1 MFKRIFKV
9 VLCSILATN
18 MVMSSFFYTKVLK
31 PIGVREVDVVSHAS
45 TMGPPPVPS
54 LRPGRGEG
62 EDKGTEVS
70 ESDKNLPFESDFIE
84 SLEYNNSYGYLIM
97 HLNKDFLSNGFVNE
111 IQYIG
116 INDVKY
122 RYETV
127 NTDRS
132 KWYTIF
138 IPYKYLNKG
147 ENILYFYMKDITY
160 KTFVELGD
168 EFKKQKISPKLIALE
183 NTDGV
188 DVAFKLKLK
197 HNSDE
202 ERAAFYDAVRGDL
215 KEKITVSEIFT
226 MAGST
231 TEIEKDKYDV
241 SIDEDNDELTIQFK
255 NGKRIYQSL
264 YIYDIDI
271 AVEGFLNTKGT
282 VILYEH
288 ADPLKY
294 NWDTKGD
301 NSLKITY
308 GEGVNSIYL
317 SEISDIELSVL
328 DEKGEAKNTKT
339 LEENKDYKKS
349 YSELQ
354 IFSKVFESNKKY
366 RLSLYHPSVKTLNL
380 DIESP
385 DLANVKPARTLW
397 ADDIKSDEDFLMSFD
412 EDDKAWLSELNKIVL
427 KDRNGYSYE
436 MYPIAQKAI
445 DDEEH
450 GYEDEYGDNPNRYY
464 ELDKDNLTLKI
475 NKRYFKN
482 DSGRF
487 ILEFKAKGYDD
498 SSVSFFIK
506 RSGVFGTKDVKVE
519 YRFLT
524 DSDYSLE
531 LKSKTTPSTF
541 VLRTYFDK
549 RNNNA
554 PRSESKI
561 TVKDQTTGDF
571 KVLKPGPNEDFWSEY
586 AGGNVLKI
594 FAKNF
599 IADHTYTVILQNN
612 DYPTVVLKDIV
623 APSELIG
630 ELKEPSVKVKSVVKG
645 NPVVISS
652 NKEYVDAIQSIK
664 ISNDR
669 GYSTTKTDGFVKNN
683 DKVSLDF
690 EDWRKSAGILETVG
704 SFSMTISAKGY
715 KDANIDFAIKDTN
728 ITFEVEKDPDKKNI
742 AVNFSQGKLP
752 EYGYTDSLAYVEL
765 NNKKLSKTQYTR
777 SALGSTLLIN
787 ERLLLDGEN
796 KLILK
801 STLYDN
807 IEVKFDF
814 DNEKL
819 RSEKEALLEKVSTP
833 SNARK
838 LRNSQVKALQ
848 SKIENAKTLRELRS
862 AGIDLDVAIFGS
874 IQAKLNLKEE
884 ILEKINSSEINE
896 VEKERLIDEVNSAS
910 DLQDLIELEDRVD
923 DILAKYIAK
932 EEEQKTPPINKEDE
946 KDLSTNTNEEQ
957 KTDSNTVIAGD
968 SKSDKTD
975 IKHDENTITDSTS
988 EIKSDKNKEIKDVES
1003 KKTPSNI
1010 IKPNASSR
1018 LFVGGSGGKS
1028 SSANQ
1033 NKGTNKVSYK
1043 NWYKLTNGKWTIL
1056 GENIKSS
1063 WVKDGNHWFYMD
1075 DNSELVE
1082 NQWLYIDGKWYYAKA
1097 GGYIAENEWI
1107 SYKDKWYYSKS
1118 GGAIFQS
1125 AWKNIGEKFY
1135 HFGIDGDLSV
1145 NTYVDGYQVDAN
1157 GIRK

>member
-9 VLCSILATN
+9 GLCSILATN

-31 PIGVREVDVVSHAS
+31 PMGVREVDVVSHAS
-45 TMGPPPVPS
+45 TMAPPPVPS

-62 EDKGTEVS
+62 EDKGTEIS

-122 RYETV
+122 KYKTV

-188 DVAFKLKLK
+188 DVAFKLKMK
-197 HNSDE
+197 HNSAE
-202 ERAAFYDAVRGDL
+202 ERAAFYDAIRDDL
-215 KEKITVSEIFT
+215 KGKITVSEIFT
-226 MAGST
+226 MAGSSG

-255 NGKRIYQSL
+255 NGKKIYQSL

-317 SEISDIELSVL
+317 SEISNIELSVL
-328 DEKGEAKNTKT
+328 DEKGDVKNTKT

-349 YSELQ
+349 YNELQ
-354 IFSKVFESNKKY
+354 IFSKAFESNKKY
-366 RLSLYHPSVKTLNL
+366 RLSLYHPSVKTVNL

-385 DLANVKPARTLW
+385 DLANVKSERILW
-397 ADDIKSDEDFLMSFD
+397 ADDIKPDEDFSMSFI
-412 EDDKAWLSELNKIVL
+412 EDDKTWLSELNEIVL
-427 KDRNGYSYE
+427 KDRNGYSYT

-445 DDEEH
+445 DDDK
-450 GYEDEYGDNPNRYY
+450 YRNNQNRYY

-475 NKRYFKN
+475 DKKYFKN

-498 SSVSFFIK
+498 SSVSFFRK
-506 RSGVFGTKDVKVE
+506 KGGVFGTKDVKVE

-549 RNNNA
+549 RNNNVPKA
-554 PRSESKI
+554 ESKI
-561 TVKDQTTGDF
+561 TVKDQTTGVV

-664 ISNDR
+664 ISNAK
-669 GYSTTKTDGFVKNN
+669 GYSTTKTDGFVKDN

-690 EDWRKSAGILETVG
+690 EDWRKPAGILETVG
-704 SFSMTISAKGY
+704 SFSMTIAAKGY
-715 KDANIDFAIKDTN
+715 KDANIDFTIKDTN
-728 ITFEVEKDPDKKNI
+728 ISADVEKDPDKKSV
-742 AVNFSQGKLP
+742 AVNFSHGKSP

-838 LRNSQVKALQ
+838 LRTSQVEALQ

-862 AGIDLDVAIFGS
+862 AGIELDVALFGFAK
-874 IQAKLNLKEE
+874 AKLALKEE
-884 ILEKINSSEINE
+884 ILEKINSSKLDEDTKRN
-896 VEKERLIDEVNSAS
+896 LIETVNSS
-910 DLQDLIELEDRVD
+910 NDLQDLLEAEDKVD
-923 DILAKYIAK
+923 NTIAKFMAK
-932 EEEQKTPPINKEDE
+932 EEEQNSSENNKIEEADE
-946 KDLSTNTNEEQ
+946 SK
-957 KTDSNTVIAGD
+957 D
-968 SKSDKTD
+968 SKSEKTVEKPESKSDNIKKKTD
-975 IKHDENTITDSTS
+975 PNNSLVIKPEIEKTEKTEKTEKALSSSKKSSKSSGGSKSKGRAKSTGTS
-988 EIKSDKNKEIKDVES
+988 VKDV
-1003 KKTPSNI
+1003 KKVFT
-1010 IKPNASSR
+1010 
-1018 LFVGGSGGKS
+1018 
-1028 SSANQ
+1028 
-1033 NKGTNKVSYK
+1033 K
-1043 NWYKLTNGKWTIL
+1043 NWFKLPNGKWTIL

-1063 WVKDGNHWFYMD
+1063 WVKDGNYWFYMD
-1075 DNSELVE
+1075 DNSELAE
-1082 NQWLYIDGKWYYAKA
+1082 NQWIYIDGKWYFAKA

-1107 SYKDKWYYSKS
+1107 SYKGKWYYAVS
-1118 GGAIFQS
+1118 GGAIAQS
-1125 AWKNIGEKFY
+1125 AWENIGGKFY
-1135 HFGIDGDLSV
+1135 HFGADGDLSV
-1145 NTYVDGYQVDAN
+1145 NTSVDGYQVDAN
-1157 GIRK
+1157 GVRN

>member
-9 VLCSILATN
+9 GLCSILATN

-31 PIGVREVDVVSHAS
+31 PMGVREVDVVSHAS
-45 TMGPPPVPS
+45 TMAPPPVPS

-62 EDKGTEVS
+62 EDKGTEIS

-122 RYETV
+122 KYETV

-188 DVAFKLKLK
+188 DVAFKLKMK
-197 HNSDE
+197 HNSAE
-202 ERAAFYDAVRGDL
+202 ERAAFYDAIRDDL

-226 MAGST
+226 MAGSSG

-241 SIDEDNDELTIQFK
+241 SIDEDNDELIIQFK

-317 SEISDIELSVL
+317 SEISNIELSVL
-328 DEKGEAKNTKT
+328 DEKGDVKNTKT

-349 YSELQ
+349 YNELQ
-354 IFSKVFESNKKY
+354 IFSKAFESNKKY
-366 RLSLYHPSVKTLNL
+366 RLSLYHPSVKTVNL

-385 DLANVKPARTLW
+385 DLANVKSERTLW
-397 ADDIKSDEDFLMSFD
+397 ADDIKSDEDFSMSFN
-412 EDDKAWLSELNKIVL
+412 EDDKTWLSELNEIVL
-427 KDRNGYSYE
+427 KNRYGYSYK
-436 MYPIAQKAI
+436 MYPIAQKTI
-445 DDEEH
+445 DD
-450 GYEDEYGDNPNRYY
+450 GEYRNNPNRYY

-475 NKRYFKN
+475 DKKYFKN

-498 SSVSFFIK
+498 SSVSFFRKKI
-506 RSGVFGTKDVKVE
+506 GVFGTKDVKVE

-549 RNNNA
+549 RNNNVPKA
-554 PRSESKI
+554 ESKI
-561 TVKDQTTGDF
+561 TVKDQTTGVV

-664 ISNDR
+664 ISNAK
-669 GYSTTKTDGFVKNN
+669 GYSTTKTDGFVKDN

-690 EDWRKSAGILETVG
+690 EDWRKPAGILETVG
-704 SFSMTISAKGY
+704 SFSMTIAAKGY
-715 KDANIDFAIKDTN
+715 KDANIDFTIKDTN
-728 ITFEVEKDPDKKNI
+728 ISADVEKDPDKKSV
-742 AVNFSQGKLP
+742 AVNFSHGKSP

-838 LRNSQVKALQ
+838 LRTSQVEALQ

-862 AGIDLDVAIFGS
+862 AGIELDVALFGFAK
-874 IQAKLNLKEE
+874 AKLALKEE
-884 ILEKINSSEINE
+884 ILEKINSSKLDEDTKRN
-896 VEKERLIDEVNSAS
+896 LIETVNSS
-910 DLQDLIELEDRVD
+910 NDLQDLLEAEDKVD
-923 DILAKYIAK
+923 NTIAKFMAK
-932 EEEQKTPPINKEDE
+932 EEEQNSSENNKIEEADE
-946 KDLSTNTNEEQ
+946 SK
-957 KTDSNTVIAGD
+957 D
-968 SKSDKTD
+968 SKSEKTVEKPESKSDDIKKKTD
-975 IKHDENTITDSTS
+975 PNNSLVIKPEIEKTEKTEKTLSSSKKSSKSSGGSKSKGRAKSTGTS
-988 EIKSDKNKEIKDVES
+988 VKDV
-1003 KKTPSNI
+1003 KKVFT
-1010 IKPNASSR
+1010 
-1018 LFVGGSGGKS
+1018 
-1028 SSANQ
+1028 
-1033 NKGTNKVSYK
+1033 K
-1043 NWYKLTNGKWTIL
+1043 NWFKLPNGKWTIL

-1063 WVKDGNHWFYMD
+1063 WVKDGNYWFYMD
-1075 DNSELVE
+1075 NNSELAE
-1082 NQWLYIDGKWYYAKA
+1082 NQWIYIGGKWYFAKA

-1107 SYKDKWYYSKS
+1107 SYKEKWYYAVS
-1118 GGAIFQS
+1118 GGAIVQS
-1125 AWKNIGEKFY
+1125 AWENIGGKFY
-1135 HFGIDGDLSV
+1135 HFGADGDLSV
-1145 NTYVDGYQVDAN
+1145 NTSVDGYQVDAN
-1157 GIRK
+1157 GVRN

>member
-1 MFKRIFKV
+1 M
-9 VLCSILATN
+9 
-18 MVMSSFFYTKVLK
+18 
-31 PIGVREVDVVSHAS
+31 GVREVDVVSHAS
-45 TMGPPPVPS
+45 TMAPPPVPS
-54 LRPGRGEG
+54 LRPRRGEG

-70 ESDKNLPFESDFIE
+70 ESDKNLPYESDFIE

-188 DVAFKLKLK
+188 DVAFKLKMK
-197 HNSDE
+197 HNSAE
-202 ERAAFYDAVRGDL
+202 ERAAFYDAIRDDL
-215 KEKITVSEIFT
+215 KGKITVSEIFT
-226 MAGST
+226 MAGSSG

-241 SIDEDNDELTIQFK
+241 SIDEDNDELIIQFK
-255 NGKRIYQSL
+255 NGKKIYQSL

-317 SEISDIELSVL
+317 SEISNIELSVL
-328 DEKGEAKNTKT
+328 DEKGDVKTTKT

-349 YSELQ
+349 YNELQ
-354 IFSKVFESNKKY
+354 IFSKAFESNKKY
-366 RLSLYHPSVKTLNL
+366 RLSLYHPSVKTVNL

-385 DLANVKPARTLW
+385 DLANVKSERILW
-397 ADDIKSDEDFLMSFD
+397 ADDIKPDEDFSMSFI
-412 EDDKAWLSELNKIVL
+412 EDDKTWLSELNEIVL
-427 KDRNGYSYE
+427 KDRNGYSYT

-445 DDEEH
+445 DDDK
-450 GYEDEYGDNPNRYY
+450 YRNNQNRYY

-475 NKRYFKN
+475 DKKYFKN

-498 SSVSFFIK
+498 SSVSFFRK
-506 RSGVFGTKDVKVE
+506 KGGVFGTKDVKVE

-549 RNNNA
+549 RNNNVPKA
-554 PRSESKI
+554 ESKI
-561 TVKDQTTGDF
+561 TVKDQTTGVV

-664 ISNDR
+664 ISNAK
-669 GYSTTKTDGFVKNN
+669 GYSTTKTDGFVKDN

-690 EDWRKSAGILETVG
+690 EDWRKPAGILETVG
-704 SFSMTISAKGY
+704 SFSMTIAAKGY
-715 KDANIDFAIKDTN
+715 KDANIDFTIKDTN
-728 ITFEVEKDPDKKNI
+728 ISADVEKDPDKKSV
-742 AVNFSQGKLP
+742 AVNFSHGKSP

-838 LRNSQVKALQ
+838 LRTSQVEALQ

-862 AGIDLDVAIFGS
+862 AGIELDVALFGFAK
-874 IQAKLNLKEE
+874 AKLALKEE
-884 ILEKINSSEINE
+884 ILEKINSSKLDEDTKRN
-896 VEKERLIDEVNSAS
+896 LIETVNSS
-910 DLQDLIELEDRVD
+910 NDLQDLLEAEDKVD
-923 DILAKYIAK
+923 NTIAKFMAK
-932 EEEQKTPPINKEDE
+932 EEEQNSSENNKIEEADE
-946 KDLSTNTNEEQ
+946 SK
-957 KTDSNTVIAGD
+957 D
-968 SKSDKTD
+968 SKSEKTVEKPESKSDDIKKKTD
-975 IKHDENTITDSTS
+975 PNNSLVIKPEIEKTEKTEKTLSSSKKSSKSSGGSKSKGRAKSTGTS
-988 EIKSDKNKEIKDVES
+988 VKDV
-1003 KKTPSNI
+1003 KKVFT
-1010 IKPNASSR
+1010 
-1018 LFVGGSGGKS
+1018 
-1028 SSANQ
+1028 
-1033 NKGTNKVSYK
+1033 K
-1043 NWYKLTNGKWTIL
+1043 NWFKLPNGKWTIL

-1063 WVKDGNHWFYMD
+1063 WVKDGNYWFYMD
-1075 DNSELVE
+1075 DNSELAE
-1082 NQWLYIDGKWYYAKA
+1082 NQWIYIGGKWYFAKA

-1107 SYKDKWYYSKS
+1107 SYKEKWYFAVS
-1118 GGAIFQS
+1118 GGAIAQS
-1125 AWKNIGEKFY
+1125 AWENIGGKFY
-1135 HFGIDGDLSV
+1135 HFGTDGDLSV
-1145 NTYVDGYQVDAN
+1145 NTSVDGYQVDTN
-1157 GIRK
+1157 GVRN

>member
-9 VLCSILATN
+9 GLCSILATN

-31 PIGVREVDVVSHAS
+31 PMGVREVDVVSHAS
-45 TMGPPPVPS
+45 TMAPPPVPS

-70 ESDKNLPFESDFIE
+70 ESDRNLPFESDFIE

-188 DVAFKLKLK
+188 DVAFKLKMK
-197 HNSDE
+197 HNSAE
-202 ERAAFYDAVRGDL
+202 ERAAFYDAIRDDL

-226 MAGST
+226 MAGSSG

-255 NGKRIYQSL
+255 NGKKIYQSL

-317 SEISDIELSVL
+317 SEISNIELSVL
-328 DEKGEAKNTKT
+328 DEKGDVKNTKT

-349 YSELQ
+349 YNELQ
-354 IFSKVFESNKKY
+354 IFSKAFESNKKY
-366 RLSLYHPSVKTLNL
+366 RLSLYHPSVKTVNL

-385 DLANVKPARTLW
+385 DLANVKSERTLW
-397 ADDIKSDEDFLMSFD
+397 ADDIKSDEDFSMSFT
-412 EDDKAWLSELNKIVL
+412 EDDKTWLSELNEIVL
-427 KDRNGYSYE
+427 KDRYGYSYK

-445 DDEEH
+445 DDEE
-450 GYEDEYGDNPNRYY
+450 YRNNPNRYY

-475 NKRYFKN
+475 DKKYFKN

-498 SSVSFFIK
+498 SSVSFFRKKI
-506 RSGVFGTKDVKVE
+506 GVFGTKDVKVE

-549 RNNNA
+549 RNNNVPKA
-554 PRSESKI
+554 ESKI
-561 TVKDQTTGDF
+561 TVKDQTTGVV

-664 ISNDR
+664 ISNAK
-669 GYSTTKTDGFVKNN
+669 GYSTTKTDGFVKDN

-690 EDWRKSAGILETVG
+690 EDWRKPAGILETVG
-704 SFSMTISAKGY
+704 SFSMTIAAKGY
-715 KDANIDFAIKDTN
+715 KDANIDFTIKDTN
-728 ITFEVEKDPDKKNI
+728 ISADVEKDPDKKSV
-742 AVNFSQGKLP
+742 AVNFSHGKSP

-838 LRNSQVKALQ
+838 LRTSQVEALQ

-862 AGIDLDVAIFGS
+862 AGIELDVALFGFAK
-874 IQAKLNLKEE
+874 AKLALKEE
-884 ILEKINSSEINE
+884 ILEKINSSKLDEDTKRN
-896 VEKERLIDEVNSAS
+896 LIETVNSS
-910 DLQDLIELEDRVD
+910 NDLQDLLEAEDKVD
-923 DILAKYIAK
+923 NTIAKFVVK
-932 EEEQKTPPINKEDE
+932 EEEQNSSENNKIEEADE
-946 KDLSTNTNEEQ
+946 SK
-957 KTDSNTVIAGD
+957 D
-968 SKSDKTD
+968 SKSEKTEEKSESKSDDIKKKTD
-975 IKHDENTITDSTS
+975 PNNSLVIKPEIEKTEKTEKTLPSSKKSSKSSGGSKSKGRAKSTKTS
-988 EIKSDKNKEIKDVES
+988 VKDV
-1003 KKTPSNI
+1003 KKVFT
-1010 IKPNASSR
+1010 
-1018 LFVGGSGGKS
+1018 
-1028 SSANQ
+1028 
-1033 NKGTNKVSYK
+1033 K
-1043 NWYKLTNGKWTIL
+1043 NWFKLPNGKWTIL
-1056 GENIKSS
+1056 RENIKSS
-1063 WVKDGNHWFYMD
+1063 WVKDGNYWFYMD
-1075 DNSELVE
+1075 NNSELAE
-1082 NQWLYIDGKWYYAKA
+1082 NQWIYIGGKWYFAKA

-1107 SYKDKWYYSKS
+1107 SYKEKWYYAVS
-1118 GGAIFQS
+1118 GGAIAQS
-1125 AWKNIGEKFY
+1125 AWENIGGKFY
-1135 HFGIDGDLSV
+1135 HFGTDGDLSV
-1145 NTYVDGYQVDAN
+1145 NTSVDGYQVDADGVRN
-1157 GIRK
+1157 

>member
-9 VLCSILATN
+9 GLCSILATN

-31 PIGVREVDVVSHAS
+31 PMGVREVDVVSHAS
-45 TMGPPPVPS
+45 TMAPPPVPS

-70 ESDKNLPFESDFIE
+70 ESDRNLPFESDFIE

-122 RYETV
+122 KYETV

-188 DVAFKLKLK
+188 DVAFKLKMK
-197 HNSDE
+197 HNSAE
-202 ERAAFYDAVRGDL
+202 ERAAFYDAIRDDL
-215 KEKITVSEIFT
+215 KGKITVSEIFT
-226 MAGST
+226 MAGSSG

-241 SIDEDNDELTIQFK
+241 SIDEDNDELIIQFK
-255 NGKRIYQSL
+255 NGKKIYQSL

-317 SEISDIELSVL
+317 SEISNIELSVL
-328 DEKGEAKNTKT
+328 DEKGDVKTTKT

-349 YSELQ
+349 YNELQ

-366 RLSLYHPSVKTLNL
+366 RLSLYHPSVKTVNL

-385 DLANVKPARTLW
+385 DLANVKSERILW
-397 ADDIKSDEDFLMSFD
+397 ADDIKPDEDFSMSFI
-412 EDDKAWLSELNKIVL
+412 EDDKTWLSELNEIVL
-427 KDRNGYSYE
+427 KDRNGYSYT

-445 DDEEH
+445 DDDK
-450 GYEDEYGDNPNRYY
+450 YRNNQNRYY

-475 NKRYFKN
+475 DKKYFKN

-498 SSVSFFIK
+498 SSVSFFRK
-506 RSGVFGTKDVKVE
+506 KGGVFGTKDVKVE

-549 RNNNA
+549 RNNNVPKA
-554 PRSESKI
+554 ESKI
-561 TVKDQTTGDF
+561 TVKDQTTGVV

-664 ISNDR
+664 ISNAK
-669 GYSTTKTDGFVKNN
+669 GYSTTKTDGFVKDN

-690 EDWRKSAGILETVG
+690 EDWRKPAGILETVG
-704 SFSMTISAKGY
+704 SFSMTIAAKGY
-715 KDANIDFAIKDTN
+715 KDANIDFTIKDTN
-728 ITFEVEKDPDKKNI
+728 ISADVEKDPDKKSV
-742 AVNFSQGKLP
+742 AVNFSHGKSP

-838 LRNSQVKALQ
+838 LRTSQVEALQ

-862 AGIDLDVAIFGS
+862 AGIELDVALFGFAK
-874 IQAKLNLKEE
+874 AKLALKEE
-884 ILEKINSSEINE
+884 ILEKINSSKLDEDTKRN
-896 VEKERLIDEVNSAS
+896 LIETVNSS
-910 DLQDLIELEDRVD
+910 NDLQDLLEAEDKVD
-923 DILAKYIAK
+923 NTIAKFMAK
-932 EEEQKTPPINKEDE
+932 EEEQNSSENNKIEEADE
-946 KDLSTNTNEEQ
+946 SK
-957 KTDSNTVIAGD
+957 D
-968 SKSDKTD
+968 SKSEKTVEKPESKSDDIKKKTD
-975 IKHDENTITDSTS
+975 PNNSLVIKPEIEKTEKTEKTLSSSKKSSKSSGGSKSKGRAKSTGTS
-988 EIKSDKNKEIKDVES
+988 VKDV
-1003 KKTPSNI
+1003 KKVFT
-1010 IKPNASSR
+1010 
-1018 LFVGGSGGKS
+1018 
-1028 SSANQ
+1028 
-1033 NKGTNKVSYK
+1033 K
-1043 NWYKLTNGKWTIL
+1043 NWFKLPNGKWTIL

-1063 WVKDGNHWFYMD
+1063 WVKDGNYWFYMD
-1075 DNSELVE
+1075 DNSELAE
-1082 NQWLYIDGKWYYAKA
+1082 NQWIYIGGKWYFAKA

-1107 SYKDKWYYSKS
+1107 PYKEKWYYAVS
-1118 GGAIFQS
+1118 GGAIVQS
-1125 AWKNIGEKFY
+1125 AWKNIGGKFY
-1135 HFGIDGDLSV
+1135 HFGTDGDLSV
-1145 NTYVDGYQVDAN
+1145 NTSVDGYQVDAN
-1157 GIRK
+1157 GVRN

>member
-9 VLCSILATN
+9 GLCSILATN

-31 PIGVREVDVVSHAS
+31 PMGVREVDVVSHAS
-45 TMGPPPVPS
+45 TMAPPPVPS

-70 ESDKNLPFESDFIE
+70 ESDRNLPFESDFIE

-122 RYETV
+122 KYETV

-188 DVAFKLKLK
+188 DVAFKLKMK
-197 HNSDE
+197 HNSAE
-202 ERAAFYDAVRGDL
+202 ERAAFYDAIRDDL

-226 MAGST
+226 MAGSSG

-241 SIDEDNDELTIQFK
+241 SIDEDNDELIIQFK
-255 NGKRIYQSL
+255 NGKKIYQSL

-317 SEISDIELSVL
+317 SEISNIELSVL
-328 DEKGEAKNTKT
+328 DEKGDVKNTKT

-349 YSELQ
+349 YNELQ
-354 IFSKVFESNKKY
+354 IFSKAFESNKKY
-366 RLSLYHPSVKTLNL
+366 RLSLYHPSVKTVNL

-385 DLANVKPARTLW
+385 DLANVKSERTLW
-397 ADDIKSDEDFLMSFD
+397 ADDIKSDEDFSMSFT
-412 EDDKAWLSELNKIVL
+412 EDDKTWLSELNEIVL
-427 KDRNGYSYE
+427 KDRYGYSYK

-445 DDEEH
+445 DDEE
-450 GYEDEYGDNPNRYY
+450 YRNNPNRYY

-475 NKRYFKN
+475 DKKYFKN

-498 SSVSFFIK
+498 SSVSFFRK
-506 RSGVFGTKDVKVE
+506 KGGVFGTKDVKVE

-549 RNNNA
+549 RNNNVPKA
-554 PRSESKI
+554 ESKI
-561 TVKDQTTGDF
+561 TVKDQTTGVV

-664 ISNDR
+664 ISNAK
-669 GYSTTKTDGFVKNN
+669 GYSTTKTDGFVKDN

-690 EDWRKSAGILETVG
+690 EDWRKPAGILETVG
-704 SFSMTISAKGY
+704 SFSMTIAAKGY
-715 KDANIDFAIKDTN
+715 KDANIDFTIKDTN
-728 ITFEVEKDPDKKNI
+728 ISADVEKDPDKKSV
-742 AVNFSQGKLP
+742 AVNFSHGKSP

-838 LRNSQVKALQ
+838 LRTSQVEALQ

-862 AGIDLDVAIFGS
+862 AGIELDVALFGFAK
-874 IQAKLNLKEE
+874 AKLALKEE
-884 ILEKINSSEINE
+884 ILEKINSSKLDEDTKRN
-896 VEKERLIDEVNSAS
+896 LIETVDSSN
-910 DLQDLIELEDRVD
+910 DLQDLLEAEDKVD
-923 DILAKYIAK
+923 NTIAKFMAK
-932 EEEQKTPPINKEDE
+932 EEEQNSSENNKIEEADE
-946 KDLSTNTNEEQ
+946 SK
-957 KTDSNTVIAGD
+957 D
-968 SKSDKTD
+968 SKSEKTVEKPESKSDDIKKKTD
-975 IKHDENTITDSTS
+975 PNNSLVIKPEIEKTEKTEKTEKALSSSKKSSKSSGGSKSKGRAKSTGTS
-988 EIKSDKNKEIKDVES
+988 VKDV
-1003 KKTPSNI
+1003 KKVFT
-1010 IKPNASSR
+1010 
-1018 LFVGGSGGKS
+1018 
-1028 SSANQ
+1028 
-1033 NKGTNKVSYK
+1033 K
-1043 NWYKLTNGKWTIL
+1043 NWFKLPNGKWTIL

-1063 WVKDGNHWFYMD
+1063 WVKDGNYWFYMD
-1075 DNSELVE
+1075 DNSELAE
-1082 NQWLYIDGKWYYAKA
+1082 NQWIYIGGKWYFAKA
-1097 GGYIAENEWI
+1097 GGYIAENEWL
-1107 SYKDKWYYSKS
+1107 SYKGKWYYAVS
-1118 GGAIFQS
+1118 GGAIAQS
-1125 AWKNIGEKFY
+1125 AWENIGGKFY
-1135 HFGIDGDLSV
+1135 HFGTDGDLSV
-1145 NTYVDGYQVDAN
+1145 NTSVDGYQVDAN
-1157 GIRK
+1157 GVRN

>member
-1 MFKRIFKV
+1 
-9 VLCSILATN
+9 
-18 MVMSSFFYTKVLK
+18 MSSFFYTKVLK
-31 PIGVREVDVVSHAS
+31 PMGVREVDVVSHAS
-45 TMGPPPVPS
+45 TMAPPPVPS

-70 ESDKNLPFESDFIE
+70 ESDRNLPFESDFIE
-84 SLEYNNSYGYLIM
+84 SLEYNNPYGYLIM

-122 RYETV
+122 KYETV

-188 DVAFKLKLK
+188 DVAFKLKMK
-197 HNSDE
+197 HNSAE
-202 ERAAFYDAVRGDL
+202 ERAAFYDAIRDDL

-226 MAGST
+226 MAGSSG

-241 SIDEDNDELTIQFK
+241 SIDEDNDELIIQFK
-255 NGKRIYQSL
+255 NGKKIYQSL

-308 GEGVNSIYL
+308 GEDVNSIYL
-317 SEISDIELSVL
+317 SEISNIELSVL
-328 DEKGEAKNTKT
+328 DEKGDVKNTKT

-349 YSELQ
+349 YNELQ
-354 IFSKVFESNKKY
+354 IFSKAFESNKKY
-366 RLSLYHPSVKTLNL
+366 RLSLYHPSVKTVNL

-385 DLANVKPARTLW
+385 DLANVKSERTLW
-397 ADDIKSDEDFLMSFD
+397 ADDIKSDEDFSMSFI
-412 EDDKAWLSELNKIVL
+412 EDDKTWLSELNEIVL
-427 KDRNGYSYE
+427 KDRNGYSYT

-445 DDEEH
+445 DDDK
-450 GYEDEYGDNPNRYY
+450 YRNNQNRYY

-475 NKRYFKN
+475 DKKYFKN

-498 SSVSFFIK
+498 SSVSFFRK
-506 RSGVFGTKDVKVE
+506 KGGVFGTKDVKVE

-524 DSDYSLE
+524 DTDYSLE

-549 RNNNA
+549 RNNNVPKA
-554 PRSESKI
+554 ESII
-561 TVKDQTTGDF
+561 TVKDQTTGVA

-664 ISNDR
+664 ISNAK
-669 GYSTTKTDGFVKNN
+669 GYSATKTDGFVKDN

-690 EDWRKSAGILETVG
+690 EDWKKSAGILETVG
-704 SFSMTISAKGY
+704 SFSMTIAAKGY
-715 KDANIDFAIKDTN
+715 KDANIDFTIKDTN
-728 ITFEVEKDPDKKNI
+728 ISADVEKDPDKKSV
-742 AVNFSQGKLP
+742 AVNFSHGKSP

-838 LRNSQVKALQ
+838 LRTSQVEALQ

-862 AGIDLDVAIFGS
+862 AGIELDVALFGFAK
-874 IQAKLNLKEE
+874 AKLALKEE
-884 ILEKINSSEINE
+884 ILEKINSSKLDGDTKRN
-896 VEKERLIDEVNSAS
+896 LIETVNSS
-910 DLQDLIELEDRVD
+910 NDLQDLLEAEDKVD
-923 DILAKYIAK
+923 NTIAKFMAK
-932 EEEQKTPPINKEDE
+932 EEEQNSSENNKIEEADE
-946 KDLSTNTNEEQ
+946 SK
-957 KTDSNTVIAGD
+957 D
-968 SKSDKTD
+968 SKSKKTVEKPESKSDDIKKKTD
-975 IKHDENTITDSTS
+975 PNNSLVIKPEIEKTEKTEKTLSSSKKSSKSSGGSKSKGRAKSTKTS
-988 EIKSDKNKEIKDVES
+988 VKDV
-1003 KKTPSNI
+1003 KKVFT
-1010 IKPNASSR
+1010 
-1018 LFVGGSGGKS
+1018 
-1028 SSANQ
+1028 
-1033 NKGTNKVSYK
+1033 K
-1043 NWYKLTNGKWTIL
+1043 NWFKLPNGKWTIL

-1063 WVKDGNHWFYMD
+1063 WVKDGNYWFYMD
-1075 DNSELVE
+1075 NNSELAD
-1082 NQWLYIDGKWYYAKA
+1082 NQWIYIGGKWYFAKA

-1107 SYKDKWYYSKS
+1107 SYKEKWYYAVS
-1118 GGAIFQS
+1118 GGAIAQS
-1125 AWKNIGEKFY
+1125 AWENIGGKFY
-1135 HFGIDGDLSV
+1135 HFGTDGDLSV
-1145 NTYVDGYQVDAN
+1145 NTSVDGYQVDADGVRN
-1157 GIRK
+1157 

>member
-9 VLCSILATN
+9 GLCSILATN

-31 PIGVREVDVVSHAS
+31 PMGVREVDVVSHAS
-45 TMGPPPVPS
+45 TMAPPPVPS

-70 ESDKNLPFESDFIE
+70 ESDRNLPFESDFIE

-188 DVAFKLKLK
+188 DVAFKLKMK
-197 HNSDE
+197 HNSAE
-202 ERAAFYDAVRGDL
+202 ERAAFYDAIRDDL

-226 MAGST
+226 MAGSSG

-241 SIDEDNDELTIQFK
+241 SIDEDNDELIIQFK
-255 NGKRIYQSL
+255 NGKKIYQSL

-317 SEISDIELSVL
+317 SEISNIELSVL
-328 DEKGEAKNTKT
+328 DENGDVKNTKT

-349 YSELQ
+349 YNELQ
-354 IFSKVFESNKKY
+354 IFSKAFESNKKY
-366 RLSLYHPSVKTLNL
+366 RLSLYHPSVKTVNL

-385 DLANVKPARTLW
+385 DLANVKSERILW
-397 ADDIKSDEDFLMSFD
+397 ADDIKPDEDFSMSFI
-412 EDDKAWLSELNKIVL
+412 EDDKTWLSELNEIVL
-427 KDRNGYSYE
+427 KDRNGYSYT

-445 DDEEH
+445 DDDK
-450 GYEDEYGDNPNRYY
+450 YRNNQNRYY

-475 NKRYFKN
+475 DKKYFKN

-498 SSVSFFIK
+498 SSVSFFRK
-506 RSGVFGTKDVKVE
+506 KGGVFGTKDVKVE

-549 RNNNA
+549 RNNNVPKA
-554 PRSESKI
+554 ESKI
-561 TVKDQTTGDF
+561 TVKDQTTGVV

-664 ISNDR
+664 ISNAK
-669 GYSTTKTDGFVKNN
+669 GYSTTKTDGFVKDN

-690 EDWRKSAGILETVG
+690 EDWRKPAGILETVG
-704 SFSMTISAKGY
+704 SFSMTIAAKGY
-715 KDANIDFAIKDTN
+715 KDANIDFTIKDTN
-728 ITFEVEKDPDKKNI
+728 ISADVEKDPDKKSV
-742 AVNFSQGKLP
+742 AVNFSHGKSP

-838 LRNSQVKALQ
+838 LRTSQVEALQ

-862 AGIDLDVAIFGS
+862 AGIELDVALFGFAK
-874 IQAKLNLKEE
+874 AKLALKEE
-884 ILEKINSSEINE
+884 ILEKINSSKLDEDTKRN
-896 VEKERLIDEVNSAS
+896 LIETVNSS
-910 DLQDLIELEDRVD
+910 NDLQDLLEAEDKVD
-923 DILAKYIAK
+923 NTIAKFMAK
-932 EEEQKTPPINKEDE
+932 EEEQNSSENNKIEEADE
-946 KDLSTNTNEEQ
+946 SK
-957 KTDSNTVIAGD
+957 D
-968 SKSDKTD
+968 SKSEKTVEKPESKSDDIKKKTD
-975 IKHDENTITDSTS
+975 PNNSLVIKPEIEKTEKTEKTLSSSKKSSKSSGGSKSKGRAKSTGTS
-988 EIKSDKNKEIKDVES
+988 VKDV
-1003 KKTPSNI
+1003 KKVFT
-1010 IKPNASSR
+1010 
-1018 LFVGGSGGKS
+1018 
-1028 SSANQ
+1028 
-1033 NKGTNKVSYK
+1033 K
-1043 NWYKLTNGKWTIL
+1043 NWFKLPNGKWTIL

-1063 WVKDGNHWFYMD
+1063 WVKDGNYWFYMD
-1075 DNSELVE
+1075 NNSELAE
-1082 NQWLYIDGKWYYAKA
+1082 NQWIYIGGKWYFAKA

-1107 SYKDKWYYSKS
+1107 PYKEKWYYAVS
-1118 GGAIFQS
+1118 GGAIVQS
-1125 AWKNIGEKFY
+1125 AWKNIGGKFY
-1135 HFGIDGDLSV
+1135 HFGTDGDLSV
-1145 NTYVDGYQVDAN
+1145 NTSVDGYQVDAN
-1157 GIRK
+1157 GVRN

>member
-9 VLCSILATN
+9 GLCSILATN

-31 PIGVREVDVVSHAS
+31 PMGVREVDVVSHAS
-45 TMGPPPVPS
+45 TMAPPPVPS

-62 EDKGTEVS
+62 EDKGTEIS

-122 RYETV
+122 KYETV

-138 IPYKYLNKG
+138 MPYKYLNKG

-188 DVAFKLKLK
+188 DVAFKLKMK
-197 HNSDE
+197 HNSAE
-202 ERAAFYDAVRGDL
+202 ERAAFYDAIRDDL
-215 KEKITVSEIFT
+215 KGKITVSEIFT
-226 MAGST
+226 MAGSSG

-255 NGKRIYQSL
+255 NGKKIYQSL

-317 SEISDIELSVL
+317 SEISNIELSVL
-328 DEKGEAKNTKT
+328 DEKGDVKNTKT

-349 YSELQ
+349 YNELQ
-354 IFSKVFESNKKY
+354 IFSKAFESNKKY
-366 RLSLYHPSVKTLNL
+366 RLSLYHPSVKTVNL

-385 DLANVKPARTLW
+385 DLANVKSERTLW
-397 ADDIKSDEDFLMSFD
+397 ADDIKSDEDFSMSFT
-412 EDDKAWLSELNKIVL
+412 EDDKTWLSELNEIVL
-427 KDRNGYSYE
+427 KDRYGYSYK

-445 DDEEH
+445 DDEE
-450 GYEDEYGDNPNRYY
+450 YRNNPNRYY

-475 NKRYFKN
+475 DKKYFKN

-498 SSVSFFIK
+498 SSVSFFRKKI
-506 RSGVFGTKDVKVE
+506 GVFGTKDVKVE

-549 RNNNA
+549 RNNNVPKA
-554 PRSESKI
+554 ESKI
-561 TVKDQTTGDF
+561 TVKDQTTGVI

-630 ELKEPSVKVKSVVKG
+630 ELKEPSVKVKAVVKG
-645 NPVVISS
+645 NPVVIYS

-664 ISNDR
+664 ISNAK
-669 GYSTTKTDGFVKNN
+669 GYSTTKTDGFVKDN

-690 EDWRKSAGILETVG
+690 EDWRKLAGILETVG
-704 SFSMTISAKGY
+704 SFSMTIAAKGY
-715 KDANIDFAIKDTN
+715 KDANIDFTIKDTN
-728 ITFEVEKDPDKKNI
+728 ISADVEKDPDKKSV
-742 AVNFSQGKLP
+742 AVNFSHGKSP

-838 LRNSQVKALQ
+838 LRTSQVEALQ

-862 AGIDLDVAIFGS
+862 AGIELDVALFGFAK
-874 IQAKLNLKEE
+874 AKLVLKEE
-884 ILEKINSSEINE
+884 ILEKINSSKLDEDTKRN
-896 VEKERLIDEVNSAS
+896 LIETVNSS
-910 DLQDLIELEDRVD
+910 NDLQDLLEAEDKVD
-923 DILAKYIAK
+923 NTIAKFMAK
-932 EEEQKTPPINKEDE
+932 EEEQNSSENNKIEEADE
-946 KDLSTNTNEEQ
+946 SK
-957 KTDSNTVIAGD
+957 D
-968 SKSDKTD
+968 SKSEKTVEKPESKSDDIKKKTD
-975 IKHDENTITDSTS
+975 PNNSLVIKPEIEKTEKTEKTLSSSKKSSKSSGGSKSKGRAKSTKTS
-988 EIKSDKNKEIKDVES
+988 VKDV
-1003 KKTPSNI
+1003 KKVFT
-1010 IKPNASSR
+1010 
-1018 LFVGGSGGKS
+1018 
-1028 SSANQ
+1028 
-1033 NKGTNKVSYK
+1033 K
-1043 NWYKLTNGKWTIL
+1043 NWFKLPNGKWTIL
-1056 GENIKSS
+1056 DENIKSS
-1063 WVKDGNHWFYMD
+1063 WVKDGNYWFYMD
-1075 DNSELVE
+1075 DNSELAE
-1082 NQWLYIDGKWYYAKA
+1082 NQWIYIGGKWYFAKA
-1097 GGYIAENEWI
+1097 GGYIAENEWL
-1107 SYKDKWYYSKS
+1107 SYKGKWYYAVS
-1118 GGAIFQS
+1118 GGAIAQS
-1125 AWKNIGEKFY
+1125 AWENIGGKFY
-1135 HFGIDGDLSV
+1135 HFGADGDLSV
-1145 NTYVDGYQVDAN
+1145 NTSVDGYQVDAN
-1157 GIRK
+1157 GVRN

>member
-1 MFKRIFKV
+1 M
-9 VLCSILATN
+9 
-18 MVMSSFFYTKVLK
+18 
-31 PIGVREVDVVSHAS
+31 GVREVDVVSHAS
-45 TMGPPPVPS
+45 TMAPPPVPS

-70 ESDKNLPFESDFIE
+70 ESDRNLPFESDFIE
-84 SLEYNNSYGYLIM
+84 SLEYNNPYGYLIM

-122 RYETV
+122 KYETV

-188 DVAFKLKLK
+188 DVAFKLKMK
-197 HNSDE
+197 HNSAE
-202 ERAAFYDAVRGDL
+202 ERAAFYDAIRDDL

-226 MAGST
+226 MAGSSG

-241 SIDEDNDELTIQFK
+241 SIDEDNDELIIQFK
-255 NGKRIYQSL
+255 NGKKIYQSL

-317 SEISDIELSVL
+317 SEISNIELSVL
-328 DEKGEAKNTKT
+328 DENGDVKNTKT

-349 YSELQ
+349 YNELQ
-354 IFSKVFESNKKY
+354 IFSKAFESNKKY
-366 RLSLYHPSVKTLNL
+366 RLSLYHPSVKTVNL

-385 DLANVKPARTLW
+385 DLANVKSERILW
-397 ADDIKSDEDFLMSFD
+397 ADDIKPDEDFSMSFI
-412 EDDKAWLSELNKIVL
+412 EDDKTWLSELNEIVL
-427 KDRNGYSYE
+427 KDRNGYSYT

-445 DDEEH
+445 DDDK
-450 GYEDEYGDNPNRYY
+450 YRNNQNRYY

-475 NKRYFKN
+475 DKKYFKN

-498 SSVSFFIK
+498 SSVSFFRK
-506 RSGVFGTKDVKVE
+506 KGGVFGTKDVKVE

-531 LKSKTTPSTF
+531 LKSKTDPTTF

-549 RNNNA
+549 RNDNVPKA
-554 PRSESKI
+554 EIKI
-561 TVKDQTTGDF
+561 TVKDQTTGVV

-664 ISNDR
+664 ISNAK
-669 GYSTTKTDGFVKNN
+669 GYSTTKTDGFVKDN

-690 EDWRKSAGILETVG
+690 EDWRKPAGILETVG
-704 SFSMTISAKGY
+704 SFSMTIAAKGY
-715 KDANIDFAIKDTN
+715 KDANIDFTIKDTN
-728 ITFEVEKDPDKKNI
+728 ISADVEKDPDKKSV
-742 AVNFSQGKLP
+742 AVNFSHGKSP

-838 LRNSQVKALQ
+838 LRTSQVEALQ

-862 AGIDLDVAIFGS
+862 AGIELDVALFGFAK
-874 IQAKLNLKEE
+874 AKLALKEE
-884 ILEKINSSEINE
+884 ILEKINSSKLDEDTKRN
-896 VEKERLIDEVNSAS
+896 LIETVNSS
-910 DLQDLIELEDRVD
+910 NDLQDLLEAEDKVD
-923 DILAKYIAK
+923 NTIAKFMAK
-932 EEEQKTPPINKEDE
+932 EEEQNSSENNKIEEADE
-946 KDLSTNTNEEQ
+946 SK
-957 KTDSNTVIAGD
+957 D
-968 SKSDKTD
+968 SKSEKTVEKPESKSDDIKKKTD
-975 IKHDENTITDSTS
+975 PNNSLVIKPEIEKTEKTEKTLSSSKKSSKSSGGSKSKGRAKSTGTS
-988 EIKSDKNKEIKDVES
+988 VKDV
-1003 KKTPSNI
+1003 KKVFT
-1010 IKPNASSR
+1010 
-1018 LFVGGSGGKS
+1018 
-1028 SSANQ
+1028 
-1033 NKGTNKVSYK
+1033 K
-1043 NWYKLTNGKWTIL
+1043 NWFKLPNGKWTIL
-1056 GENIKSS
+1056 DENIKSS
-1063 WVKDGNHWFYMD
+1063 WVKDGNYWFYMD
-1075 DNSELVE
+1075 DNSELAE
-1082 NQWLYIDGKWYYAKA
+1082 NQWIYVGGKWYFAKA
-1097 GGYIAENEWI
+1097 GGYITENEWI
-1107 SYKDKWYYSKS
+1107 SYKEKWYYAVS
-1118 GGAIFQS
+1118 GGAIAQS
-1125 AWKNIGEKFY
+1125 AWENIGGKFY
-1135 HFGIDGDLSV
+1135 HFGADGDLSV
-1145 NTYVDGYQVDAN
+1145 NTSVDGYQVDAN
-1157 GIRK
+1157 GVRN

>member
-1 MFKRIFKV
+1 M
-9 VLCSILATN
+9 
-18 MVMSSFFYTKVLK
+18 
-31 PIGVREVDVVSHAS
+31 GVREVDVVSHAS
-45 TMGPPPVPS
+45 TMAPPPVPS

-70 ESDKNLPFESDFIE
+70 ESDKNLPYESDFIE

-188 DVAFKLKLK
+188 DVAFKLKMK
-197 HNSDE
+197 HNSAE
-202 ERAAFYDAVRGDL
+202 ERAAFYDAIRDDL
-215 KEKITVSEIFT
+215 KGKITVSEIFT
-226 MAGST
+226 MAGSSG

-241 SIDEDNDELTIQFK
+241 SIDEDNDELIIQFK
-255 NGKRIYQSL
+255 NGKKIYQSL

-317 SEISDIELSVL
+317 SEISNIELSVL
-328 DEKGEAKNTKT
+328 DENGDVKNTKT

-349 YSELQ
+349 YNELQ
-354 IFSKVFESNKKY
+354 IFSKAFESNKKY
-366 RLSLYHPSVKTLNL
+366 RLSLYHPSVKTVNL

-385 DLANVKPARTLW
+385 DLANVKSERTLW
-397 ADDIKSDEDFLMSFD
+397 ADDIKSDEDFSMSFI
-412 EDDKAWLSELNKIVL
+412 EDDKTWLSELNEIVL
-427 KDRNGYSYE
+427 KDRNGYSYT

-445 DDEEH
+445 DDDK
-450 GYEDEYGDNPNRYY
+450 YRNNPNRYY

-475 NKRYFKN
+475 DKKYFKN

-498 SSVSFFIK
+498 SSVSFFRKKI
-506 RSGVFGTKDVKVE
+506 GVFGTKDVKVE

-549 RNNNA
+549 RNNNV

-561 TVKDQTTGDF
+561 TVKDQTTGVV

-664 ISNDR
+664 ISNAK
-669 GYSTTKTDGFVKNN
+669 GYSATKTDGFVKDN

-690 EDWRKSAGILETVG
+690 EDWRKPAGILETVG
-704 SFSMTISAKGY
+704 SFSMTIAAKGY
-715 KDANIDFAIKDTN
+715 KDANIDFTIKDTN
-728 ITFEVEKDPDKKNI
+728 ISADVEKDPDKKSV
-742 AVNFSQGKLP
+742 AVNFSHGKSP

-838 LRNSQVKALQ
+838 LRTSQVEALQ

-862 AGIDLDVAIFGS
+862 AGIELDVALFGFAK
-874 IQAKLNLKEE
+874 AKLALKEE
-884 ILEKINSSEINE
+884 ILEKINSSKLDEDTKRN
-896 VEKERLIDEVNSAS
+896 LIETVNSS
-910 DLQDLIELEDRVD
+910 NDLQDLLEAEDKVD
-923 DILAKYIAK
+923 NTIAKFMAK
-932 EEEQKTPPINKEDE
+932 EEEQNSSENNKIEEADE
-946 KDLSTNTNEEQ
+946 SK
-957 KTDSNTVIAGD
+957 D
-968 SKSDKTD
+968 SKSEKTVEKPESKSDDIKKKTD
-975 IKHDENTITDSTS
+975 PNNSLVIKPETEKTEKTEKTLSSSKKSSKSSGGSKSKGRAKSTKTS
-988 EIKSDKNKEIKDVES
+988 VKDV
-1003 KKTPSNI
+1003 KKVFT
-1010 IKPNASSR
+1010 
-1018 LFVGGSGGKS
+1018 
-1028 SSANQ
+1028 
-1033 NKGTNKVSYK
+1033 K
-1043 NWYKLTNGKWTIL
+1043 NWFKLPNGKWTIL
-1056 GENIKSS
+1056 DENIKSS
-1063 WVKDGNHWFYMD
+1063 WVKDGNYWFYMD
-1075 DNSELVE
+1075 DNSELAE
-1082 NQWLYIDGKWYYAKA
+1082 NQWIYIGGKWYFAKA

-1107 SYKDKWYYSKS
+1107 SYKEKWYYAVS
-1118 GGAIFQS
+1118 GGAIVQS
-1125 AWKNIGEKFY
+1125 AWENIGGKFY
-1135 HFGIDGDLSV
+1135 HFGADGDLSV
-1145 NTYVDGYQVDAN
+1145 NTSVDGYQVDAN
-1157 GIRK
+1157 GVRN

>member
-9 VLCSILATN
+9 GLCSILATN

-31 PIGVREVDVVSHAS
+31 PMGVREVDVVSHAS
-45 TMGPPPVPS
+45 TMAPPPVPS
-54 LRPGRGEG
+54 LRPRRGEG

-70 ESDKNLPFESDFIE
+70 ESDKNLPYESDFIE

-188 DVAFKLKLK
+188 DVAFKLKMK
-197 HNSDE
+197 HNSAE
-202 ERAAFYDAVRGDL
+202 ERAAFYDAIRDDL
-215 KEKITVSEIFT
+215 KGKITVSEIFT
-226 MAGST
+226 MAGSSG

-241 SIDEDNDELTIQFK
+241 SIDEDNDELIIQFK
-255 NGKRIYQSL
+255 NGKKIYQSL

-317 SEISDIELSVL
+317 SEISNIELSVL
-328 DEKGEAKNTKT
+328 DEKGDVKNTKT

-349 YSELQ
+349 YNELQ
-354 IFSKVFESNKKY
+354 IFSKAFESNKKY
-366 RLSLYHPSVKTLNL
+366 RLSLYHPSVKTVNL

-385 DLANVKPARTLW
+385 DLANVKSERTLW
-397 ADDIKSDEDFLMSFD
+397 ADDIKSDEDFSMSFT
-412 EDDKAWLSELNKIVL
+412 EDDKTWLSELNEIVL
-427 KDRNGYSYE
+427 KDRYGYSYK

-445 DDEEH
+445 DDEE
-450 GYEDEYGDNPNRYY
+450 YRNNPNHYY

-475 NKRYFKN
+475 DKKYFKN

-498 SSVSFFIK
+498 SSVSFFRKKI
-506 RSGVFGTKDVKVE
+506 GVFGTKDVKVE

-549 RNNNA
+549 RNNNVPKA
-554 PRSESKI
+554 ESKI
-561 TVKDQTTGDF
+561 TVKDQTTGVV

-630 ELKEPSVKVKSVVKG
+630 ELKEPSVKVKAVVKG
-645 NPVVISS
+645 NPVVIYS

-664 ISNDR
+664 ISNAK
-669 GYSTTKTDGFVKNN
+669 GYSTTKTDGFVKDD

-690 EDWRKSAGILETVG
+690 EDWRKLAGILETVG
-704 SFSMTISAKGY
+704 SFSMTIAAKGY
-715 KDANIDFAIKDTN
+715 KDANIDFTIKDTN
-728 ITFEVEKDPDKKNI
+728 ISADVEKDPDKKSV
-742 AVNFSQGKLP
+742 AVNFSHGKSP

-838 LRNSQVKALQ
+838 LRTSQVEALK

-862 AGIDLDVAIFGS
+862 AGIELDVALFGFAK
-874 IQAKLNLKEE
+874 AKLVLKEE
-884 ILEKINSSEINE
+884 ILEKINSSKLDEDTKRN
-896 VEKERLIDEVNSAS
+896 LIETVNSS
-910 DLQDLIELEDRVD
+910 NDLQDLLEAEDKVD
-923 DILAKYIAK
+923 NTIAKFMAK
-932 EEEQKTPPINKEDE
+932 EEEQNSSENNKIEEADE
-946 KDLSTNTNEEQ
+946 SK
-957 KTDSNTVIAGD
+957 D
-968 SKSDKTD
+968 SKSEKTVEKPESKSDDIKKKTD
-975 IKHDENTITDSTS
+975 PNNSLVIKPETEKTEKTEKTLSSSKKSSKSSGGSKSKGRAKSTKTS
-988 EIKSDKNKEIKDVES
+988 VKDV
-1003 KKTPSNI
+1003 KKVFT
-1010 IKPNASSR
+1010 
-1018 LFVGGSGGKS
+1018 
-1028 SSANQ
+1028 
-1033 NKGTNKVSYK
+1033 K
-1043 NWYKLTNGKWTIL
+1043 NWFKLPNGKWTIL
-1056 GENIKSS
+1056 DENIKSS
-1063 WVKDGNHWFYMD
+1063 WVKDGNYWFYMD
-1075 DNSELVE
+1075 DNSELAE
-1082 NQWLYIDGKWYYAKA
+1082 NQWIYIGGKWYFAKA

-1107 SYKDKWYYSKS
+1107 SYKEKWYYAVS
-1118 GGAIFQS
+1118 GGSIAQS
-1125 AWKNIGEKFY
+1125 AWENIGGKFY
-1135 HFGIDGDLSV
+1135 HFGADGDLSV
-1145 NTYVDGYQVDAN
+1145 NTSVDGYQVDAN
-1157 GIRK
+1157 GVRN

>member
-9 VLCSILATN
+9 GLCSILATN

-31 PIGVREVDVVSHAS
+31 PMGVREVDVVSHAS
-45 TMGPPPVPS
+45 TMAPPPVPS

-122 RYETV
+122 KYETV

-188 DVAFKLKLK
+188 DVAFKLKMK
-197 HNSDE
+197 HNSAE
-202 ERAAFYDAVRGDL
+202 ERAAFYDAIRDDL
-215 KEKITVSEIFT
+215 KGKITVSEIFT
-226 MAGST
+226 MAGSSG

-241 SIDEDNDELTIQFK
+241 SIDEDNDELIIQFK
-255 NGKRIYQSL
+255 NGKKIYQSL

-271 AVEGFLNTKGT
+271 VVEGFLNTKGT

-317 SEISDIELSVL
+317 SEISNIELSVL
-328 DEKGEAKNTKT
+328 DEKGDVKNTKT

-349 YSELQ
+349 YNELQ
-354 IFSKVFESNKKY
+354 IFSKAFESNKKY
-366 RLSLYHPSVKTLNL
+366 RLSLYHPSVKTVNL

-385 DLANVKPARTLW
+385 DLANVKSERTLW
-397 ADDIKSDEDFLMSFD
+397 ADDIKSDEDFSMSFI
-412 EDDKAWLSELNKIVL
+412 EDDKTWLSELNEIVL
-427 KDRNGYSYE
+427 KDRNGYSYT

-445 DDEEH
+445 DDDK
-450 GYEDEYGDNPNRYY
+450 YRNNQNRYY

-475 NKRYFKN
+475 DKKYFKN

-498 SSVSFFIK
+498 SSVSFFRK
-506 RSGVFGTKDVKVE
+506 KSGMFGTKDVKVE

-531 LKSKTTPSTF
+531 LKSKTDPTTF
-541 VLRTYFDK
+541 VLRTSFDI
-549 RNNNA
+549 RNNKA
-554 PRSESKI
+554 PKAESII
-561 TVKDQTTGDF
+561 TVKDQTSGVV

-586 AGGNVLKI
+586 DKGYVLKI

-664 ISNDR
+664 ISNAK
-669 GYSTTKTDGFVKNN
+669 GYSATKTDGFVKDN

-690 EDWRKSAGILETVG
+690 EDWRKPAGIIETVG
-704 SFSMTISAKGY
+704 SFSMTIAAKGY
-715 KDANIDFAIKDTN
+715 KDANIDFTIKDTN
-728 ITFEVEKDPDKKNI
+728 ISAEVEKDPDKKSV
-742 AVNFSQGKLP
+742 AVNFSQGKFP

-814 DNEKL
+814 DNAKL
-819 RSEKEALLEKVSTP
+819 RSEKESLLEKVSTP

-838 LRNSQVKALQ
+838 LRTSQVEALQ

-862 AGIDLDVAIFGS
+862 VGIELDVALFGFAK
-874 IQAKLNLKEE
+874 AKLALKEE
-884 ILEKINSSEINE
+884 ILEKINSSKLDEDTKRN
-896 VEKERLIDEVNSAS
+896 LIETVNSS
-910 DLQDLIELEDRVD
+910 NDLQDLLEAEDKVD
-923 DILAKYIAK
+923 NTIAKFMAK
-932 EEEQKTPPINKEDE
+932 EEEQNSSENNKIEEADE
-946 KDLSTNTNEEQ
+946 SK
-957 KTDSNTVIAGD
+957 D
-968 SKSDKTD
+968 SKSEKTVEKPESKSDDIKKKTD
-975 IKHDENTITDSTS
+975 PNNSLVIKPEIEKTEKTEKTLSSSKKSSKSSGGSKSKGRAKSTGTS
-988 EIKSDKNKEIKDVES
+988 VKDV
-1003 KKTPSNI
+1003 KKVFT
-1010 IKPNASSR
+1010 
-1018 LFVGGSGGKS
+1018 
-1028 SSANQ
+1028 
-1033 NKGTNKVSYK
+1033 K
-1043 NWYKLTNGKWTIL
+1043 NWFKLPNGKWTIL

-1063 WVKDGNHWFYMD
+1063 WVKDGNYWFYMD
-1075 DNSELVE
+1075 DNSELAE
-1082 NQWLYIDGKWYYAKA
+1082 NQWIYIGGKWYFAKT

-1107 SYKDKWYYSKS
+1107 SYKEKWYYAVS
-1118 GGAIFQS
+1118 GGAIAQS
-1125 AWKNIGEKFY
+1125 TWENIGGKFY
-1135 HFGIDGDLSV
+1135 HFGADGDLSV
-1145 NTYVDGYQVDAN
+1145 NTSVDGYQVDAN
-1157 GIRK
+1157 GVRN

>member
-9 VLCSILATN
+9 GLCSILATN

-31 PIGVREVDVVSHAS
+31 PMGVREVDVVSHAS
-45 TMGPPPVPS
+45 TMAPPPAPS

-70 ESDKNLPFESDFIE
+70 ESDRNLPFESDFIE

-188 DVAFKLKLK
+188 DVAFKLKMK
-197 HNSDE
+197 HNSAE
-202 ERAAFYDAVRGDL
+202 ERAAFYDAIRDDL
-215 KEKITVSEIFT
+215 KGKITVSEIFT
-226 MAGST
+226 MAGSSG

-241 SIDEDNDELTIQFK
+241 SIDEDNDELIIQFK
-255 NGKRIYQSL
+255 NGKKIYQSL

-317 SEISDIELSVL
+317 SEISNIELSVL
-328 DEKGEAKNTKT
+328 DEKGDVKTTKT

-349 YSELQ
+349 YNELQ

-366 RLSLYHPSVKTLNL
+366 RLSLYHPSVKTVNL

-385 DLANVKPARTLW
+385 DLANVKSERILW
-397 ADDIKSDEDFLMSFD
+397 ADDIKPDEDFSMSFI
-412 EDDKAWLSELNKIVL
+412 EDDKTWLSELNEIVL
-427 KDRNGYSYE
+427 KDRNGYSYT

-445 DDEEH
+445 DDDK
-450 GYEDEYGDNPNRYY
+450 YRNNQNRYY

-475 NKRYFKN
+475 DKKYFKN

-498 SSVSFFIK
+498 SSVSFFRK
-506 RSGVFGTKDVKVE
+506 KGGVFGTKDVKVE

-549 RNNNA
+549 RNNNVPKA
-554 PRSESKI
+554 ESKI
-561 TVKDQTTGDF
+561 TVKDQTTGVV

-664 ISNDR
+664 ISNAK
-669 GYSTTKTDGFVKNN
+669 GYSTTKTDGFVKDN

-690 EDWRKSAGILETVG
+690 EDWRKPAGILETVG
-704 SFSMTISAKGY
+704 SFSMTIAAKGY
-715 KDANIDFAIKDTN
+715 KDANIDFTIKDTN
-728 ITFEVEKDPDKKNI
+728 ISADVEKDPDKKSV
-742 AVNFSQGKLP
+742 AVNFSHGKSP

-838 LRNSQVKALQ
+838 LRTSQVEALQ

-862 AGIDLDVAIFGS
+862 AGIELDVALFGFAK
-874 IQAKLNLKEE
+874 AKLALKEE
-884 ILEKINSSEINE
+884 ILEKINSSKLDEDTKRN
-896 VEKERLIDEVNSAS
+896 LIETVNSS
-910 DLQDLIELEDRVD
+910 NDLQDLLEAEDKVD
-923 DILAKYIAK
+923 NTIAKFMAK
-932 EEEQKTPPINKEDE
+932 EEEQNSSENNKIEEADE
-946 KDLSTNTNEEQ
+946 SK
-957 KTDSNTVIAGD
+957 D
-968 SKSDKTD
+968 SKSEKTVEKPESKSDDIKKKTD
-975 IKHDENTITDSTS
+975 PNNSLVIKPEIEKTEKTEKTLSSSKKSSKSSGGSKSKGRAKSTGTS
-988 EIKSDKNKEIKDVES
+988 VKDV
-1003 KKTPSNI
+1003 KKVFT
-1010 IKPNASSR
+1010 
-1018 LFVGGSGGKS
+1018 
-1028 SSANQ
+1028 
-1033 NKGTNKVSYK
+1033 K
-1043 NWYKLTNGKWTIL
+1043 NWFKLPNGKWTIL

-1063 WVKDGNHWFYMD
+1063 WVKDGNYWFYMD
-1075 DNSELVE
+1075 DNSELAE
-1082 NQWLYIDGKWYYAKA
+1082 NQWIYIGGKWYFAKA

-1107 SYKDKWYYSKS
+1107 SYKEKWYYAVS
-1118 GGAIFQS
+1118 GGSIAQS
-1125 AWKNIGEKFY
+1125 AWENIGGKFY
-1135 HFGIDGDLSV
+1135 HFGADGDLSV
-1145 NTYVDGYQVDAN
+1145 NTSVDGYQVDAN
-1157 GIRK
+1157 GVRN

>member
-9 VLCSILATN
+9 GLCSILATN

-31 PIGVREVDVVSHAS
+31 PMGVREVDVVSHAS
-45 TMGPPPVPS
+45 TMAPPPVPS

-62 EDKGTEVS
+62 EDKGTEIS

-122 RYETV
+122 KYETV

-188 DVAFKLKLK
+188 DVAFKLKMK
-197 HNSDE
+197 HNSAE
-202 ERAAFYDAVRGDL
+202 ERAAFYDAIRDDL
-215 KEKITVSEIFT
+215 KGKITVSEIFT
-226 MAGST
+226 MAGSSG

-255 NGKRIYQSL
+255 NGKKIYQSL

-317 SEISDIELSVL
+317 SEISNIELSVL
-328 DEKGEAKNTKT
+328 DEKGDVKNTKT

-349 YSELQ
+349 YNELQ
-354 IFSKVFESNKKY
+354 IFSKAFESNKKY
-366 RLSLYHPSVKTLNL
+366 RLSLYHPSVKTVNL

-385 DLANVKPARTLW
+385 DLANVKSERTLW
-397 ADDIKSDEDFLMSFD
+397 ADDIKSDEDFSMSFT
-412 EDDKAWLSELNKIVL
+412 EDDKTWLSELNEIVL
-427 KDRNGYSYE
+427 KDRYGYSYK

-445 DDEEH
+445 DDEE
-450 GYEDEYGDNPNRYY
+450 YRNNPNRYY

-475 NKRYFKN
+475 DKKYFKN

-498 SSVSFFIK
+498 SSVSFFRKKI
-506 RSGVFGTKDVKVE
+506 GVFGTKDVKVE

-549 RNNNA
+549 RNNNVPKA
-554 PRSESKI
+554 ESKI
-561 TVKDQTTGDF
+561 TVKDQTTGVV

-664 ISNDR
+664 ISNAK
-669 GYSTTKTDGFVKNN
+669 GYSTTKTDGFVKDN

-690 EDWRKSAGILETVG
+690 EDWRKPAGILETVG
-704 SFSMTISAKGY
+704 SFSMTIAAKGY
-715 KDANIDFAIKDTN
+715 KDANIDFTIKDTN
-728 ITFEVEKDPDKKNI
+728 ISADVEKDPDKKSV
-742 AVNFSQGKLP
+742 AVNFSHGKSP

-838 LRNSQVKALQ
+838 LRTSQVEALQ

-862 AGIDLDVAIFGS
+862 AGIELDVALFGFAK
-874 IQAKLNLKEE
+874 AKLALKEE
-884 ILEKINSSEINE
+884 ILEKINSSKLDEDTKRN
-896 VEKERLIDEVNSAS
+896 LIETVNSS
-910 DLQDLIELEDRVD
+910 NDLQDLLEAEDKVD
-923 DILAKYIAK
+923 NTIAKFMAK
-932 EEEQKTPPINKEDE
+932 EEEQNSSENNKIEEADE
-946 KDLSTNTNEEQ
+946 SK
-957 KTDSNTVIAGD
+957 D
-968 SKSDKTD
+968 SKSEKTVEKPESKSDDIKKKTD
-975 IKHDENTITDSTS
+975 PNNSLVIKPEIEKTEKTEKTLSSSKKSSKSSGGSKSKGRAKSTKTS
-988 EIKSDKNKEIKDVES
+988 VKDV
-1003 KKTPSNI
+1003 KKVFT
-1010 IKPNASSR
+1010 
-1018 LFVGGSGGKS
+1018 
-1028 SSANQ
+1028 
-1033 NKGTNKVSYK
+1033 K
-1043 NWYKLTNGKWTIL
+1043 NWFKLPNGKWTIL
-1056 GENIKSS
+1056 DENIKSS
-1063 WVKDGNHWFYMD
+1063 WVKDGNYWFYMD
-1075 DNSELVE
+1075 DNSELAE
-1082 NQWLYIDGKWYYAKA
+1082 NQWIYIGGKWYFAKA
-1097 GGYIAENEWI
+1097 DGYIAENEWI
-1107 SYKDKWYYSKS
+1107 SYKEKWYYAVS
-1118 GGAIFQS
+1118 GGAIVQS
-1125 AWKNIGEKFY
+1125 AWENIGGKFY
-1135 HFGIDGDLSV
+1135 HFGADGDLSV
-1145 NTYVDGYQVDAN
+1145 NTSVDGYQVDAN
-1157 GIRK
+1157 GVRN

>member
-1 MFKRIFKV
+1 M
-9 VLCSILATN
+9 
-18 MVMSSFFYTKVLK
+18 
-31 PIGVREVDVVSHAS
+31 GVREVDVVSHAS
-45 TMGPPPVPS
+45 TMAPPPVPS

-62 EDKGTEVS
+62 EDKGIEIS

-122 RYETV
+122 KYETV

-183 NTDGV
+183 NTDGM
-188 DVAFKLKLK
+188 DVAFKLKMK
-197 HNSDE
+197 HNSAE
-202 ERAAFYDAVRGDL
+202 ERAAFYDAIRDDL

-226 MAGST
+226 MAGSSG

-241 SIDEDNDELTIQFK
+241 SIDEDNDELIIQFK
-255 NGKRIYQSL
+255 NGKKIYQSL

-317 SEISDIELSVL
+317 SEISNIELSVL
-328 DEKGEAKNTKT
+328 DENGDVKNTKT

-349 YSELQ
+349 YNELQ
-354 IFSKVFESNKKY
+354 IFSKAFESNKKY
-366 RLSLYHPSVKTLNL
+366 RLSLYHPSVKTVNL

-385 DLANVKPARTLW
+385 DLANVKSERILW
-397 ADDIKSDEDFLMSFD
+397 ADDIKPDEDFSMSFT
-412 EDDKAWLSELNKIVL
+412 EDDKTWLSELNEIVL
-427 KDRNGYSYE
+427 KDRNGYSYT

-445 DDEEH
+445 DDDK
-450 GYEDEYGDNPNRYY
+450 YRNNQNRYY

-475 NKRYFKN
+475 DKKYFKN

-498 SSVSFFIK
+498 SSVSFFRK
-506 RSGVFGTKDVKVE
+506 KGGVFGTKDVKVE

-549 RNNNA
+549 RNNNVPKA
-554 PRSESKI
+554 ESKI
-561 TVKDQTTGDF
+561 TVKDQTTGVV

-664 ISNDR
+664 ISNAK
-669 GYSTTKTDGFVKNN
+669 GYSTTKTDGFVKDN

-690 EDWRKSAGILETVG
+690 EDWRKPAGILETVG
-704 SFSMTISAKGY
+704 SFSMTIAAKGY
-715 KDANIDFAIKDTN
+715 KDANIDFTIKDTN
-728 ITFEVEKDPDKKNI
+728 ISADVEKDPDKKSV
-742 AVNFSQGKLP
+742 AVNFSHGKSP

-838 LRNSQVKALQ
+838 LRTSQVEALQ

-862 AGIDLDVAIFGS
+862 AGIELDVALFGFAK
-874 IQAKLNLKEE
+874 AKLALKEE
-884 ILEKINSSEINE
+884 ILEKINSSKLDEDTKRN
-896 VEKERLIDEVNSAS
+896 LIETVNSS
-910 DLQDLIELEDRVD
+910 NDLQDLLEAEDKVD
-923 DILAKYIAK
+923 NTIAKFMAK
-932 EEEQKTPPINKEDE
+932 EEEQNSSENNKIEEADE
-946 KDLSTNTNEEQ
+946 SK
-957 KTDSNTVIAGD
+957 D
-968 SKSDKTD
+968 SKSEKTVEKPESKSDDIKKKTD
-975 IKHDENTITDSTS
+975 PNNSLVIKPEIEKTEKTEKTLSSSKKSSKSSGGSKSKGRAKSTGTS
-988 EIKSDKNKEIKDVES
+988 VKDV
-1003 KKTPSNI
+1003 KKVFT
-1010 IKPNASSR
+1010 
-1018 LFVGGSGGKS
+1018 
-1028 SSANQ
+1028 
-1033 NKGTNKVSYK
+1033 K
-1043 NWYKLTNGKWTIL
+1043 NWFKLPNGKWTIL
-1056 GENIKSS
+1056 DENIKSS
-1063 WVKDGNHWFYMD
+1063 WVKDGNYWFYMD
-1075 DNSELVE
+1075 DNSELAE
-1082 NQWLYIDGKWYYAKA
+1082 NQWIYIGGKWYFAKA
-1097 GGYIAENEWI
+1097 GGYIAENEWL
-1107 SYKDKWYYSKS
+1107 SYKGKWYYAVS
-1118 GGAIFQS
+1118 GGAIAQS
-1125 AWKNIGEKFY
+1125 AWENIGGKFY
-1135 HFGIDGDLSV
+1135 HFGADGDLSV
-1145 NTYVDGYQVDAN
+1145 NTSVDGYQVDAN
-1157 GIRK
+1157 GVRN

>member
-1 MFKRIFKV
+1 M
-9 VLCSILATN
+9 
-18 MVMSSFFYTKVLK
+18 
-31 PIGVREVDVVSHAS
+31 GVREVDVVSHAS
-45 TMGPPPVPS
+45 TMAPPPVPS

-62 EDKGTEVS
+62 EDKGTEIS

-122 RYETV
+122 KYETV

-188 DVAFKLKLK
+188 DVAFKLKMK
-197 HNSDE
+197 HNSAE
-202 ERAAFYDAVRGDL
+202 ERAAFYDAIRDDL
-215 KEKITVSEIFT
+215 KGKITVSEIFT
-226 MAGST
+226 MAGSSG

-255 NGKRIYQSL
+255 NGKKIYQSL

-317 SEISDIELSVL
+317 SEISNIELSVL
-328 DEKGEAKNTKT
+328 DEKGDVKNTKT

-349 YSELQ
+349 YNELQ
-354 IFSKVFESNKKY
+354 IFSKAFESNKKY
-366 RLSLYHPSVKTLNL
+366 RLSLYHPSVKTVNL

-385 DLANVKPARTLW
+385 DLANVKSERTLW
-397 ADDIKSDEDFLMSFD
+397 ADDIKSDEDFSMSFT
-412 EDDKAWLSELNKIVL
+412 EDDKTWLSELNEIVL
-427 KDRNGYSYE
+427 KDRYGYSYK

-445 DDEEH
+445 DDEE
-450 GYEDEYGDNPNRYY
+450 YRNNPNRYY

-475 NKRYFKN
+475 DKKYFKN

-498 SSVSFFIK
+498 SSVSFFRKKI
-506 RSGVFGTKDVKVE
+506 GVFGTKDVKVE

-549 RNNNA
+549 RNNNVPKA
-554 PRSESKI
+554 ESKI
-561 TVKDQTTGDF
+561 TVKDQTTGVV

-664 ISNDR
+664 ISNAK
-669 GYSTTKTDGFVKNN
+669 GYSTTKTDGFVKDN

-690 EDWRKSAGILETVG
+690 EDWRKPAGILETVG
-704 SFSMTISAKGY
+704 SFSMTIAAKGY
-715 KDANIDFAIKDTN
+715 KDANIDFTIKDTN
-728 ITFEVEKDPDKKNI
+728 ISADVEKDPDKKSV
-742 AVNFSQGKLP
+742 AVNFSHGKSP

-838 LRNSQVKALQ
+838 LRTSQVEALQ

-862 AGIDLDVAIFGS
+862 AGIELDVALFGFAK
-874 IQAKLNLKEE
+874 AKLALKEE
-884 ILEKINSSEINE
+884 ILEKINSSKLDEDTKRN
-896 VEKERLIDEVNSAS
+896 LIETVNSS
-910 DLQDLIELEDRVD
+910 NDLQDLLEAEDKVD
-923 DILAKYIAK
+923 NTIAKFMAK
-932 EEEQKTPPINKEDE
+932 EEEQNSSENNKIEEADE
-946 KDLSTNTNEEQ
+946 SK
-957 KTDSNTVIAGD
+957 D
-968 SKSDKTD
+968 SKSEKTVEKPESKSDDIKKKTD
-975 IKHDENTITDSTS
+975 PNNSLVIKPEIEKTEKTEKTLSSSKKSSKSSGGSKSKGRAKSTKTS
-988 EIKSDKNKEIKDVES
+988 VKDV
-1003 KKTPSNI
+1003 KKVFT
-1010 IKPNASSR
+1010 
-1018 LFVGGSGGKS
+1018 
-1028 SSANQ
+1028 
-1033 NKGTNKVSYK
+1033 K
-1043 NWYKLTNGKWTIL
+1043 NWFKLPNGKWTIL
-1056 GENIKSS
+1056 DENIKSS
-1063 WVKDGNHWFYMD
+1063 WVKDGNYWFYMD
-1075 DNSELVE
+1075 DNSELAE
-1082 NQWLYIDGKWYYAKA
+1082 NQWIYIGGKWYFAKA

-1107 SYKDKWYYSKS
+1107 SYKEKWYYAVS
-1118 GGAIFQS
+1118 GGAIAQS
-1125 AWKNIGEKFY
+1125 AWENIGGKFY
-1135 HFGIDGDLSV
+1135 HFGTDGDLSV
-1145 NTYVDGYQVDAN
+1145 NTSVDGYQVDAN
-1157 GIRK
+1157 GVRN

>member
-1 MFKRIFKV
+1 M
-9 VLCSILATN
+9 
-18 MVMSSFFYTKVLK
+18 
-31 PIGVREVDVVSHAS
+31 GVREVDVVSHAS
-45 TMGPPPVPS
+45 TMAPPPVPS

-70 ESDKNLPFESDFIE
+70 ESDRNLPFESDFIE

-122 RYETV
+122 KYETV

-188 DVAFKLKLK
+188 DVAFKLKMK
-197 HNSDE
+197 HNSAE
-202 ERAAFYDAVRGDL
+202 ERAAFYDAIRDDL

-226 MAGST
+226 MAGSSG

-241 SIDEDNDELTIQFK
+241 SIDEDNDELIIQFK
-255 NGKRIYQSL
+255 NGKKIYQSL

-308 GEGVNSIYL
+308 GEDVNSIYL
-317 SEISDIELSVL
+317 SEISNIELSVL
-328 DEKGEAKNTKT
+328 DEKGDVKNTKT

-349 YSELQ
+349 YNELQ
-354 IFSKVFESNKKY
+354 IFSKAFESNKKY
-366 RLSLYHPSVKTLNL
+366 RLSLYHPSVKTVNL

-385 DLANVKPARTLW
+385 DLANVKSERILW
-397 ADDIKSDEDFLMSFD
+397 ADDIKPDEDFSMSFI
-412 EDDKAWLSELNKIVL
+412 EDDKTWLSELNEIVL
-427 KDRNGYSYE
+427 KDRNGYSYT

-445 DDEEH
+445 DDDK
-450 GYEDEYGDNPNRYY
+450 YRNNKNRYY

-475 NKRYFKN
+475 DKKYFKN

-498 SSVSFFIK
+498 SSVSFFRK
-506 RSGVFGTKDVKVE
+506 KSGMFGTKDVKVE
-519 YRFLT
+519 HRFLT

-531 LKSKTTPSTF
+531 LKSKTDPTTF
-541 VLRTYFDK
+541 VLRTSFDI
-549 RNNNA
+549 RNNKA
-554 PRSESKI
+554 PKAESII
-561 TVKDQTTGDF
+561 TVKDQTSGVV

-586 AGGNVLKI
+586 DKGYVLKI

-630 ELKEPSVKVKSVVKG
+630 ELKDPSVKVKSVVKG
-645 NPVVISS
+645 NPVIISS

-664 ISNDR
+664 ISNAK
-669 GYSTTKTDGFVKNN
+669 GYSTTKTDGFVKDN

-690 EDWRKSAGILETVG
+690 EDWRKPAGIIETVG
-704 SFSMTISAKGY
+704 SFSMTIAAKGY
-715 KDANIDFAIKDTN
+715 KDANIDFTIKDTN
-728 ITFEVEKDPDKKNI
+728 ISAEVEKDPDKKSV
-742 AVNFSQGKLP
+742 AVNFSQGKFP

-838 LRNSQVKALQ
+838 LRTSQVEALQ

-862 AGIDLDVAIFGS
+862 AGIELDVALFGFAK
-874 IQAKLNLKEE
+874 AKLALKEE
-884 ILEKINSSEINE
+884 ILEKINSSKLDEDTKRN
-896 VEKERLIDEVNSAS
+896 LIETVNSS
-910 DLQDLIELEDRVD
+910 NDLQDLLEAEDKVD
-923 DILAKYIAK
+923 NTIAKFMAK
-932 EEEQKTPPINKEDE
+932 EEEQNSSENNKIEEADE
-946 KDLSTNTNEEQ
+946 SK
-957 KTDSNTVIAGD
+957 D
-968 SKSDKTD
+968 SKSEKTVEKPESKSDDIKKKTD
-975 IKHDENTITDSTS
+975 PNNSLVIKPEIEKTEKTLSSSKKSSKSSGGSKSKGRAKSTGTS
-988 EIKSDKNKEIKDVES
+988 VKDV
-1003 KKTPSNI
+1003 KKVFT
-1010 IKPNASSR
+1010 
-1018 LFVGGSGGKS
+1018 
-1028 SSANQ
+1028 
-1033 NKGTNKVSYK
+1033 K
-1043 NWYKLTNGKWTIL
+1043 NWFKLPNGKWTIL

-1063 WVKDGNHWFYMD
+1063 WVKDGNYWFYMD
-1075 DNSELVE
+1075 DNSELAE
-1082 NQWLYIDGKWYYAKA
+1082 NQWIYIGGKWYFAKA

-1107 SYKDKWYYSKS
+1107 SYKEKWYYAVS
-1118 GGAIFQS
+1118 GGAIAQS
-1125 AWKNIGEKFY
+1125 AWENIGGKFY
-1135 HFGIDGDLSV
+1135 HFGVDGDLSV
-1145 NTYVDGYQVDAN
+1145 NTSVDGYQVDAN
-1157 GIRK
+1157 GVRN

>member
-9 VLCSILATN
+9 GLCSILATN

-31 PIGVREVDVVSHAS
+31 PMGVREVDVVSHAS
-45 TMGPPPVPS
+45 TMAPPPVPS

-62 EDKGTEVS
+62 EDKGTEIS

-122 RYETV
+122 KYETV

-188 DVAFKLKLK
+188 DVAFKLKMK
-197 HNSDE
+197 HNSAE
-202 ERAAFYDAVRGDL
+202 ERAAFYDAIRDDL
-215 KEKITVSEIFT
+215 KGKITVSEIFT
-226 MAGST
+226 MAGSSG

-255 NGKRIYQSL
+255 NGKKIYQSL

-317 SEISDIELSVL
+317 SEISNIELSVL
-328 DEKGEAKNTKT
+328 DEKGDVKNTKT

-349 YSELQ
+349 YNELQ
-354 IFSKVFESNKKY
+354 IFSKAFESNKKY
-366 RLSLYHPSVKTLNL
+366 RLSLYHPSVKTVNL

-385 DLANVKPARTLW
+385 DLANVKSERTLW
-397 ADDIKSDEDFLMSFD
+397 ADDIKSDEDFSMSFT
-412 EDDKAWLSELNKIVL
+412 EDDKTWLSELNEIVL
-427 KDRNGYSYE
+427 KDRYGYSYK

-445 DDEEH
+445 DDEE
-450 GYEDEYGDNPNRYY
+450 YRNNPNRYY

-475 NKRYFKN
+475 DKKYFKN

-498 SSVSFFIK
+498 SSVSFFRKKI
-506 RSGVFGTKDVKVE
+506 GVFGTKDVKVE

-549 RNNNA
+549 RNNNVPKA
-554 PRSESKI
+554 ESKI
-561 TVKDQTTGDF
+561 TVKDQTTGVV

-664 ISNDR
+664 ISNAK
-669 GYSTTKTDGFVKNN
+669 GYSTTKTDGFVKDN

-690 EDWRKSAGILETVG
+690 EDWRKPAGILETVG
-704 SFSMTISAKGY
+704 SFSMTIAAKGY
-715 KDANIDFAIKDTN
+715 KDANIDFTIKDTN
-728 ITFEVEKDPDKKNI
+728 ISADVEKDPDKKSV
-742 AVNFSQGKLP
+742 AVNFSHGKSP

-838 LRNSQVKALQ
+838 LRTSQVEALQ

-862 AGIDLDVAIFGS
+862 AGIELDVALFGFAK
-874 IQAKLNLKEE
+874 AKLVLKEE
-884 ILEKINSSEINE
+884 ILEKINSSKLDEDTKRN
-896 VEKERLIDEVNSAS
+896 LIETVNSS
-910 DLQDLIELEDRVD
+910 NDLQDLLEAEDKVD
-923 DILAKYIAK
+923 NTIAKFMAK
-932 EEEQKTPPINKEDE
+932 EEEQNSSENNKIEEADE
-946 KDLSTNTNEEQ
+946 SK
-957 KTDSNTVIAGD
+957 D
-968 SKSDKTD
+968 SKSEKTVEKPESKSDDIKKKTD
-975 IKHDENTITDSTS
+975 PNNSLVIKPEIEKTEKTEKTLSSSKKSSKSSGGSKSKGRAKSTKTS
-988 EIKSDKNKEIKDVES
+988 VKDV
-1003 KKTPSNI
+1003 KKVFT
-1010 IKPNASSR
+1010 
-1018 LFVGGSGGKS
+1018 
-1028 SSANQ
+1028 
-1033 NKGTNKVSYK
+1033 K
-1043 NWYKLTNGKWTIL
+1043 NWFKLPNGKWTIL
-1056 GENIKSS
+1056 DENIKSS
-1063 WVKDGNHWFYMD
+1063 WVKDGNYWFYMD
-1075 DNSELVE
+1075 DNSELAE
-1082 NQWLYIDGKWYYAKA
+1082 NQWIYIGGKWYFAKA

-1107 SYKDKWYYSKS
+1107 SYKEKWYYAVS
-1118 GGAIFQS
+1118 GGAIAQS
-1125 AWKNIGEKFY
+1125 AWENIGGKFY
-1135 HFGIDGDLSV
+1135 HFGTDGDLSV
-1145 NTYVDGYQVDAN
+1145 NTSVDGYQVDAN
-1157 GIRK
+1157 GVRN

>member
-1 MFKRIFKV
+1 M
-9 VLCSILATN
+9 
-18 MVMSSFFYTKVLK
+18 
-31 PIGVREVDVVSHAS
+31 GVREVDVVSHAS
-45 TMGPPPVPS
+45 TMAPPPVPS

-70 ESDKNLPFESDFIE
+70 ESDRNLPFESDFIE

-188 DVAFKLKLK
+188 DVAFKLKMK
-197 HNSDE
+197 HNSAE
-202 ERAAFYDAVRGDL
+202 ERAAFYDAIRDDL

-226 MAGST
+226 MAGSSG

-241 SIDEDNDELTIQFK
+241 SIDEDNDELIIQFK
-255 NGKRIYQSL
+255 NGKKIYQSL

-317 SEISDIELSVL
+317 SEISNIELSVL
-328 DEKGEAKNTKT
+328 DEKGDVKNTKT

-349 YSELQ
+349 YNELQ
-354 IFSKVFESNKKY
+354 IFSKAFESNKKY
-366 RLSLYHPSVKTLNL
+366 RLSLYHPSVKTVNL

-385 DLANVKPARTLW
+385 DLANVKSERTLW
-397 ADDIKSDEDFLMSFD
+397 ADDIKSDEDFSMSFT
-412 EDDKAWLSELNKIVL
+412 EDDKTWLSELNEIVL
-427 KDRNGYSYE
+427 KDRYGYSYK

-445 DDEEH
+445 DDEE
-450 GYEDEYGDNPNRYY
+450 YRNNPNRYY

-475 NKRYFKN
+475 DKKYFKN

-498 SSVSFFIK
+498 SSVSFFRKKI
-506 RSGVFGTKDVKVE
+506 GVFGTKDVKVE

-549 RNNNA
+549 RNNNVPKA
-554 PRSESKI
+554 ESKI
-561 TVKDQTTGDF
+561 TVKDQTTGVI

-630 ELKEPSVKVKSVVKG
+630 ELKEPSVKVKAVVKG
-645 NPVVISS
+645 NPVVIYS

-664 ISNDR
+664 ISNAK
-669 GYSTTKTDGFVKNN
+669 GYGTTKTDGFVKDN

-690 EDWRKSAGILETVG
+690 EDWRKLAGILETVG
-704 SFSMTISAKGY
+704 SFSMTIAAKGY
-715 KDANIDFAIKDTN
+715 KDANIDFTIKDTN
-728 ITFEVEKDPDKKNI
+728 ISADVEKDPDKKSV
-742 AVNFSQGKLP
+742 AVNFSHGKSP

-838 LRNSQVKALQ
+838 LRTSQVEALQ

-862 AGIDLDVAIFGS
+862 AGIELDVALFGFAK
-874 IQAKLNLKEE
+874 AKLALKEE
-884 ILEKINSSEINE
+884 ILEKINSSKLDEDTKRN
-896 VEKERLIDEVNSAS
+896 LIETVNSS
-910 DLQDLIELEDRVD
+910 NDLQDLLEAEDKVD
-923 DILAKYIAK
+923 NTIAKFMAK
-932 EEEQKTPPINKEDE
+932 EEEQNSSENNKIEEADE
-946 KDLSTNTNEEQ
+946 SK
-957 KTDSNTVIAGD
+957 D
-968 SKSDKTD
+968 SKSEKTVEKPESKSDDIKKKTD
-975 IKHDENTITDSTS
+975 PNNSLDIKP
-988 EIKSDKNKEIKDVES
+988 EIEKTEKTEKTLSSS
-1003 KKTPSNI
+1003 KK
-1010 IKPNASSR
+1010 SSKSS
-1018 LFVGGSGGKS
+1018 GGSKS
-1028 SSANQ
+1028 
-1033 NKGTNKVSYK
+1033 KGRAKSTGTSVKGVKKVFTK
-1043 NWYKLTNGKWTIL
+1043 NWFKLPNGKWTIL

-1063 WVKDGNHWFYMD
+1063 WVKDGNYWFYMD
-1075 DNSELVE
+1075 DNSELAE
-1082 NQWLYIDGKWYYAKA
+1082 NQWIYIDGKWYFAKA

-1107 SYKDKWYYSKS
+1107 SYKEKWYYAVS
-1118 GGAIFQS
+1118 GGAIAQS
-1125 AWKNIGEKFY
+1125 TWENIGGKFY
-1135 HFGIDGDLSV
+1135 HFGADGDLSV
-1145 NTYVDGYQVDAN
+1145 NTSVDGYQVDAN
-1157 GIRK
+1157 GVRN

>member
-9 VLCSILATN
+9 GLCSILATN

-31 PIGVREVDVVSHAS
+31 PMGVREVDVVSHAS
-45 TMGPPPVPS
+45 TMAPPPVPS

-62 EDKGTEVS
+62 EDKGTEIS

-122 RYETV
+122 KYETV

-188 DVAFKLKLK
+188 DVAFKLKMK
-197 HNSDE
+197 HNSAE
-202 ERAAFYDAVRGDL
+202 ERAAFYDAIRDDL
-215 KEKITVSEIFT
+215 KGKITVSEIFT
-226 MAGST
+226 MAGSSG

-255 NGKRIYQSL
+255 NGKKIYQSL

-317 SEISDIELSVL
+317 SEISNIELSVL
-328 DEKGEAKNTKT
+328 DEKGDVKNTKT

-349 YSELQ
+349 YNELQ
-354 IFSKVFESNKKY
+354 IFSKAFESNKKY
-366 RLSLYHPSVKTLNL
+366 RLSLYHPSVKTVNL

-385 DLANVKPARTLW
+385 DLANVKSERTLW
-397 ADDIKSDEDFLMSFD
+397 ADDIKSDEDFSMSFT
-412 EDDKAWLSELNKIVL
+412 EDDKTWLSELNEIVL
-427 KDRNGYSYE
+427 KDRYGYSYK

-445 DDEEH
+445 DDEE
-450 GYEDEYGDNPNRYY
+450 YRNNPNRYY

-475 NKRYFKN
+475 DKKYFKN

-498 SSVSFFIK
+498 SSVSFFRKKI
-506 RSGVFGTKDVKVE
+506 GVFGTKDVKVE

-549 RNNNA
+549 RNNNVPKA
-554 PRSESKI
+554 ESKI
-561 TVKDQTTGDF
+561 TVKDQTTGVV

-664 ISNDR
+664 ISNAK
-669 GYSTTKTDGFVKNN
+669 GYSTTKTDGFVKDN

-690 EDWRKSAGILETVG
+690 EDWRKPAGILETVG
-704 SFSMTISAKGY
+704 SFSMTIAAKGY
-715 KDANIDFAIKDTN
+715 KDANIDFTIKDTN
-728 ITFEVEKDPDKKNI
+728 ISADVEKDPDKKSV
-742 AVNFSQGKLP
+742 AVNFSHGKSP

-838 LRNSQVKALQ
+838 LRTSQVEALQ

-862 AGIDLDVAIFGS
+862 AGIELDVALFGFAK
-874 IQAKLNLKEE
+874 AKLALKEE
-884 ILEKINSSEINE
+884 ILEKINSSKLDEDTKRN
-896 VEKERLIDEVNSAS
+896 LIETVNSS
-910 DLQDLIELEDRVD
+910 NDLQDLLEAEDKVD
-923 DILAKYIAK
+923 NTIAKFMAK
-932 EEEQKTPPINKEDE
+932 EEEQNSSENNKIEEADE
-946 KDLSTNTNEEQ
+946 SK
-957 KTDSNTVIAGD
+957 D
-968 SKSDKTD
+968 SKSEKTVEKPESKSDDIKKKTD
-975 IKHDENTITDSTS
+975 PNNSLVIKPEIEKTEKTEKTLSSSKKSSKSSGGSKSKGRAKSTKTS
-988 EIKSDKNKEIKDVES
+988 VKDV
-1003 KKTPSNI
+1003 KKVFT
-1010 IKPNASSR
+1010 
-1018 LFVGGSGGKS
+1018 
-1028 SSANQ
+1028 
-1033 NKGTNKVSYK
+1033 K
-1043 NWYKLTNGKWTIL
+1043 NWFKLPNGKWTIL
-1056 GENIKSS
+1056 DENIKSS
-1063 WVKDGNHWFYMD
+1063 WVKDGNYWFYMD
-1075 DNSELVE
+1075 DNSELAE
-1082 NQWLYIDGKWYYAKA
+1082 NQWIYIGGKWYFAKA

-1107 SYKDKWYYSKS
+1107 SYKEKWYYAVS
-1118 GGAIFQS
+1118 GGAIVQS
-1125 AWKNIGEKFY
+1125 AWENIGGKFY
-1135 HFGIDGDLSV
+1135 HFGADGDLSV
-1145 NTYVDGYQVDAN
+1145 NTSVDGYQVDAN
-1157 GIRK
+1157 GVRN

>member
-9 VLCSILATN
+9 GLCSILATN

-31 PIGVREVDVVSHAS
+31 PMGVREVDVVSHAS
-45 TMGPPPVPS
+45 TMAPPPVPS

-62 EDKGTEVS
+62 EDKGIEIS

-122 RYETV
+122 KYETV

-188 DVAFKLKLK
+188 DVAFKLKMK
-197 HNSDE
+197 HNSAE
-202 ERAAFYDAVRGDL
+202 ERAAFYDAIRDDL

-226 MAGST
+226 MAGSSG

-241 SIDEDNDELTIQFK
+241 SIDEDNDELIIQFK
-255 NGKRIYQSL
+255 NGKKIYQSL

-317 SEISDIELSVL
+317 SEISNIELSVL
-328 DEKGEAKNTKT
+328 DENGDVKNTKT

-349 YSELQ
+349 YNELQ
-354 IFSKVFESNKKY
+354 IFSKAFESNKKY
-366 RLSLYHPSVKTLNL
+366 RLSLYHPSVKTVNL

-385 DLANVKPARTLW
+385 DLANVKSERILW
-397 ADDIKSDEDFLMSFD
+397 ADDIKPDEDFSMSFT
-412 EDDKAWLSELNKIVL
+412 EDDKTWLSELNEIVL
-427 KDRNGYSYE
+427 KDRNGYSYT

-445 DDEEH
+445 DDDK
-450 GYEDEYGDNPNRYY
+450 YRNNQNRYY

-475 NKRYFKN
+475 DKKYFKN

-498 SSVSFFIK
+498 SSVSFFRK
-506 RSGVFGTKDVKVE
+506 KGGVFGTKDVKVE

-549 RNNNA
+549 RNKNVPKA
-554 PRSESKI
+554 ESKI
-561 TVKDQTTGDF
+561 TVKDQTTGVV

-664 ISNDR
+664 ISNAK
-669 GYSTTKTDGFVKNN
+669 GYSTTKTDGFVKDN

-690 EDWRKSAGILETVG
+690 EDWRKPAGILETVG
-704 SFSMTISAKGY
+704 SFSMTIAAKGY
-715 KDANIDFAIKDTN
+715 KDANIDFTIKDTN
-728 ITFEVEKDPDKKNI
+728 ISADVEKDPDKKSV
-742 AVNFSQGKLP
+742 AVNFSHGKSP

-838 LRNSQVKALQ
+838 LRTSQVEALQ

-862 AGIDLDVAIFGS
+862 AGIELDVALFGFAK
-874 IQAKLNLKEE
+874 AKLALKEE
-884 ILEKINSSEINE
+884 ILEKINSSKLDEDTKRN
-896 VEKERLIDEVNSAS
+896 LIETVNSS
-910 DLQDLIELEDRVD
+910 NDLQDLLEAEDKVD
-923 DILAKYIAK
+923 NTIAKFMAK
-932 EEEQKTPPINKEDE
+932 EEEQNSSENNKIEEADE
-946 KDLSTNTNEEQ
+946 SK
-957 KTDSNTVIAGD
+957 D
-968 SKSDKTD
+968 SKSEKTVEKPESKSDDIKKKTD
-975 IKHDENTITDSTS
+975 PNNSLVIKPEIEKTEKTLSSSKKSSKSSGGSKSKGRAKSTGTS
-988 EIKSDKNKEIKDVES
+988 VKDV
-1003 KKTPSNI
+1003 KKVFT
-1010 IKPNASSR
+1010 
-1018 LFVGGSGGKS
+1018 
-1028 SSANQ
+1028 
-1033 NKGTNKVSYK
+1033 K
-1043 NWYKLTNGKWTIL
+1043 NWFKLPNGKWTIL
-1056 GENIKSS
+1056 DENIKSS
-1063 WVKDGNHWFYMD
+1063 WVKDGNYWFYMD
-1075 DNSELVE
+1075 DNSELAE
-1082 NQWLYIDGKWYYAKA
+1082 NQWIYIGGKWYFAKA
-1097 GGYIAENEWI
+1097 GGYIAENEWL
-1107 SYKDKWYYSKS
+1107 SYKGKWYYAVS
-1118 GGAIFQS
+1118 GGAIAQS
-1125 AWKNIGEKFY
+1125 AWENIGGKFY
-1135 HFGIDGDLSV
+1135 HFGADGDLSV
-1145 NTYVDGYQVDAN
+1145 NTSVDGYQVDAN
-1157 GIRK
+1157 GVRN

>member
-1 MFKRIFKV
+1 M
-9 VLCSILATN
+9 
-18 MVMSSFFYTKVLK
+18 
-31 PIGVREVDVVSHAS
+31 GVREVDVVSHAS
-45 TMGPPPVPS
+45 TMAPPPVPS

-62 EDKGTEVS
+62 EDKGTEIS

-122 RYETV
+122 KYETV

-188 DVAFKLKLK
+188 DVAFKLKMK
-197 HNSDE
+197 HNSAE
-202 ERAAFYDAVRGDL
+202 ERAAFYDAIRDDL
-215 KEKITVSEIFT
+215 KGKITVSEIFT
-226 MAGST
+226 MAGSSG

-255 NGKRIYQSL
+255 NGKKIYQSL

-317 SEISDIELSVL
+317 SEISNIELSVL
-328 DEKGEAKNTKT
+328 DEKGDVKNTKT

-349 YSELQ
+349 YNELQ
-354 IFSKVFESNKKY
+354 IFSKAFESNKKY
-366 RLSLYHPSVKTLNL
+366 RLSLYHPSVKTVNL

-385 DLANVKPARTLW
+385 DLANVKSERTLW
-397 ADDIKSDEDFLMSFD
+397 ADDIKSDEDFSMSFT
-412 EDDKAWLSELNKIVL
+412 EDDKTWLSELNEIVL
-427 KDRNGYSYE
+427 KDRYGYSYK

-445 DDEEH
+445 DDEE
-450 GYEDEYGDNPNRYY
+450 YRNNPNRYY

-475 NKRYFKN
+475 DKKYFKN

-487 ILEFKAKGYDD
+487 ILEFKSKGYDD
-498 SSVSFFIK
+498 SSVSFFRKKI
-506 RSGVFGTKDVKVE
+506 GVFGTKDVKVE

-549 RNNNA
+549 RNNNVPKA
-554 PRSESKI
+554 ESKI
-561 TVKDQTTGDF
+561 TVKDQTTGVI

-630 ELKEPSVKVKSVVKG
+630 ELKEPSVKVKAVVKG
-645 NPVVISS
+645 NLVVIYS

-664 ISNDR
+664 ISNAK
-669 GYSTTKTDGFVKNN
+669 GYSTTKTDGFVKDD

-690 EDWRKSAGILETVG
+690 EDWRKLAGILETVG
-704 SFSMTISAKGY
+704 SFSMTIAAKGY
-715 KDANIDFAIKDTN
+715 KDANIDFTIKDTN
-728 ITFEVEKDPDKKNI
+728 ISADVEKDPDKKSV
-742 AVNFSQGKLP
+742 AVNFSHGKSP

-838 LRNSQVKALQ
+838 LRTSQVEALQ

-862 AGIDLDVAIFGS
+862 AGIELDVALFGFAK
-874 IQAKLNLKEE
+874 AKLVLKEE
-884 ILEKINSSEINE
+884 ILEKINSSKLDEDTKRN
-896 VEKERLIDEVNSAS
+896 LIETVNSS
-910 DLQDLIELEDRVD
+910 NDLQDLLEAEDKVD
-923 DILAKYIAK
+923 NTIAKFMAK
-932 EEEQKTPPINKEDE
+932 EEEQNSSENNKIEEADE
-946 KDLSTNTNEEQ
+946 SK
-957 KTDSNTVIAGD
+957 D
-968 SKSDKTD
+968 SKSEKTVEKPESKSDDIKKKTD
-975 IKHDENTITDSTS
+975 PNNSLVIKPETEKTEKTEKTLSSSKKSSKSSGGSKSKGRAKSTKTS
-988 EIKSDKNKEIKDVES
+988 VKDV
-1003 KKTPSNI
+1003 KKVFT
-1010 IKPNASSR
+1010 
-1018 LFVGGSGGKS
+1018 
-1028 SSANQ
+1028 
-1033 NKGTNKVSYK
+1033 K
-1043 NWYKLTNGKWTIL
+1043 NWFKLPNGKWTIL
-1056 GENIKSS
+1056 DENIKSS
-1063 WVKDGNHWFYMD
+1063 WVKDGNYWFYMD
-1075 DNSELVE
+1075 DNSELAE
-1082 NQWLYIDGKWYYAKA
+1082 NQWIYIGGKWYFAKA

-1107 SYKDKWYYSKS
+1107 SYKEKWYYAVS
-1118 GGAIFQS
+1118 GGSIAQS
-1125 AWKNIGEKFY
+1125 AWENIGGKFY
-1135 HFGIDGDLSV
+1135 HFGADGDLSV
-1145 NTYVDGYQVDAN
+1145 NTSVDGYQVDAN
-1157 GIRK
+1157 GVRN

>member
-9 VLCSILATN
+9 GLCSILATN

-31 PIGVREVDVVSHAS
+31 PMGVREVDVVSHAS
-45 TMGPPPVPS
+45 TMAPPPVPS

-122 RYETV
+122 KYETV

-188 DVAFKLKLK
+188 DVAFKLKMK
-197 HNSDE
+197 HNSAE
-202 ERAAFYDAVRGDL
+202 ERAAFYDAIRDDL

-226 MAGST
+226 MAGSSG

-241 SIDEDNDELTIQFK
+241 SIDEDNDELIIQFK
-255 NGKRIYQSL
+255 NGKKIYQSL

-317 SEISDIELSVL
+317 SEISNIELSVL
-328 DEKGEAKNTKT
+328 DEKGDVKNTKT

-349 YSELQ
+349 YNELQ
-354 IFSKVFESNKKY
+354 IFSKAFESNKKY
-366 RLSLYHPSVKTLNL
+366 RLSLYHPSVKTVNL

-385 DLANVKPARTLW
+385 DLANVKSERTLW
-397 ADDIKSDEDFLMSFD
+397 ADDIKSDEDFSMSFI
-412 EDDKAWLSELNKIVL
+412 EDDKTWLSELNEIVL
-427 KDRNGYSYE
+427 KDRNGYSYT

-445 DDEEH
+445 DDDK
-450 GYEDEYGDNPNRYY
+450 YRNNQNRYY

-475 NKRYFKN
+475 DKKYFKN

-498 SSVSFFIK
+498 SSVSFFRK
-506 RSGVFGTKDVKVE
+506 KSGVFGTKDVKVE

-531 LKSKTTPSTF
+531 LKSKTDPTTF

-549 RNNNA
+549 RNNNVPKA
-554 PRSESKI
+554 ESKI
-561 TVKDQTTGDF
+561 TVKDQTTGVV

-664 ISNDR
+664 ISNAK
-669 GYSTTKTDGFVKNN
+669 GYSTTKTDGFVKDN

-690 EDWRKSAGILETVG
+690 EDWRKPAGILETVG
-704 SFSMTISAKGY
+704 SFSMTIAAKGY
-715 KDANIDFAIKDTN
+715 KDANIDFTIKDTN
-728 ITFEVEKDPDKKNI
+728 ISADVEKDPDKKSV
-742 AVNFSQGKLP
+742 AVNFSHGKSP

-838 LRNSQVKALQ
+838 LRTSQVEALQ

-862 AGIDLDVAIFGS
+862 AGIELDVALFGFAK
-874 IQAKLNLKEE
+874 AKLALKEE
-884 ILEKINSSEINE
+884 ILEKINSSKLDEDTKRN
-896 VEKERLIDEVNSAS
+896 LIETVNSS
-910 DLQDLIELEDRVD
+910 NDLQDLLEAEDKVD
-923 DILAKYIAK
+923 NTIAKFMAK
-932 EEEQKTPPINKEDE
+932 EEEQNSSENNKIEEADE
-946 KDLSTNTNEEQ
+946 SK
-957 KTDSNTVIAGD
+957 D
-968 SKSDKTD
+968 SKSEKTVEKPESKSDDIKKKTD
-975 IKHDENTITDSTS
+975 PNNSLVIKPETEKTEKTLSSSKKSSKSSGGSKSKGRAKSTGTS
-988 EIKSDKNKEIKDVES
+988 VKDV
-1003 KKTPSNI
+1003 KKVFT
-1010 IKPNASSR
+1010 
-1018 LFVGGSGGKS
+1018 
-1028 SSANQ
+1028 
-1033 NKGTNKVSYK
+1033 K
-1043 NWYKLTNGKWTIL
+1043 NWFKLPNGKWTIL
-1056 GENIKSS
+1056 DENIKSS
-1063 WVKDGNHWFYMD
+1063 WVKDGNYWFYMD
-1075 DNSELVE
+1075 DNSELAE
-1082 NQWLYIDGKWYYAKA
+1082 NQWIYIDGKWYFAKA

-1107 SYKDKWYYSKS
+1107 SYKEKWYYAVS
-1118 GGAIFQS
+1118 GGAIAQS
-1125 AWKNIGEKFY
+1125 AWENIGGKFY
-1135 HFGIDGDLSV
+1135 HFGADGDLSV
-1145 NTYVDGYQVDAN
+1145 NTSVDGYQVDAN
-1157 GIRK
+1157 GVRN

>member
-1 MFKRIFKV
+1 M
-9 VLCSILATN
+9 
-18 MVMSSFFYTKVLK
+18 
-31 PIGVREVDVVSHAS
+31 
-45 TMGPPPVPS
+45 
-54 LRPGRGEG
+54 
-62 EDKGTEVS
+62 
-70 ESDKNLPFESDFIE
+70 
-84 SLEYNNSYGYLIM
+84 
-97 HLNKDFLSNGFVNE
+97 
-111 IQYIG
+111 
-116 INDVKY
+116 
-122 RYETV
+122 
-127 NTDRS
+127 
-132 KWYTIF
+132 
-138 IPYKYLNKG
+138 
-147 ENILYFYMKDITY
+147 
-160 KTFVELGD
+160 
-168 EFKKQKISPKLIALE
+168 
-183 NTDGV
+183 
-188 DVAFKLKLK
+188 
-197 HNSDE
+197 
-202 ERAAFYDAVRGDL
+202 
-215 KEKITVSEIFT
+215 
-226 MAGST
+226 
-231 TEIEKDKYDV
+231 

-255 NGKRIYQSL
+255 NGKKIYQSL

-317 SEISDIELSVL
+317 SEISNIELSVL
-328 DEKGEAKNTKT
+328 DEKGDVKNTKT

-349 YSELQ
+349 YNELQ
-354 IFSKVFESNKKY
+354 IFSKAFESNKKY
-366 RLSLYHPSVKTLNL
+366 RLSLYHPSVKTVNL

-385 DLANVKPARTLW
+385 DLANVKSERTLW
-397 ADDIKSDEDFLMSFD
+397 ADDIKSDEDFSMSFT
-412 EDDKAWLSELNKIVL
+412 EDDKTWLSELNEIVL
-427 KDRNGYSYE
+427 KDRYGYSYK

-445 DDEEH
+445 DDEE
-450 GYEDEYGDNPNRYY
+450 YRNNPNRYY

-475 NKRYFKN
+475 DKKYFKN

-498 SSVSFFIK
+498 SSVSFFRKKI
-506 RSGVFGTKDVKVE
+506 GVFGTKDVKVE

-549 RNNNA
+549 RNNNVPKA
-554 PRSESKI
+554 ESKI
-561 TVKDQTTGDF
+561 TVKDQTTGVV

-645 NPVVISS
+645 NPVVIYS

-664 ISNDR
+664 ISNAK
-669 GYSTTKTDGFVKNN
+669 GYSTTKTDGFVKDN

-690 EDWRKSAGILETVG
+690 EDWRKLAGILETVG
-704 SFSMTISAKGY
+704 SFSMTIAAKGY
-715 KDANIDFAIKDTN
+715 KDANIDFTIKDTN
-728 ITFEVEKDPDKKNI
+728 ISADVEKDPDKKSV
-742 AVNFSQGKLP
+742 AVNFSHGKSP

-838 LRNSQVKALQ
+838 LRTSQVEALQ

-862 AGIDLDVAIFGS
+862 AGIELDVALFGFAK
-874 IQAKLNLKEE
+874 AKLVLKEE
-884 ILEKINSSEINE
+884 ILEKINSSKLDEDTKRN
-896 VEKERLIDEVNSAS
+896 LIETVNSS
-910 DLQDLIELEDRVD
+910 NDLQDLLEAEDKVD
-923 DILAKYIAK
+923 NTIAKFMAK
-932 EEEQKTPPINKEDE
+932 EEEQNSSENNKIEEADE
-946 KDLSTNTNEEQ
+946 SK
-957 KTDSNTVIAGD
+957 D
-968 SKSDKTD
+968 SKSEKTVEKPESKSDDIKKKTD
-975 IKHDENTITDSTS
+975 PNNSLVIKPEIEKTEKTLSSSKKSSKSSGGSKSKGRAKSTGTS
-988 EIKSDKNKEIKDVES
+988 VKDV
-1003 KKTPSNI
+1003 KKVFT
-1010 IKPNASSR
+1010 
-1018 LFVGGSGGKS
+1018 
-1028 SSANQ
+1028 
-1033 NKGTNKVSYK
+1033 K
-1043 NWYKLTNGKWTIL
+1043 NWFKLPNGKWTIL
-1056 GENIKSS
+1056 DENIKSS
-1063 WVKDGNHWFYMD
+1063 WVKDGNYWFYMD
-1075 DNSELVE
+1075 DNSELAE
-1082 NQWLYIDGKWYYAKA
+1082 NQWIYIGGKWYFAKA
-1097 GGYIAENEWI
+1097 GGYIAENEWL
-1107 SYKDKWYYSKS
+1107 SYKGKWYYAVS
-1118 GGAIFQS
+1118 GGAIAQS
-1125 AWKNIGEKFY
+1125 AWENIGGKFY
-1135 HFGIDGDLSV
+1135 HFGADGDLSV
-1145 NTYVDGYQVDAN
+1145 NTSVDGYQVDAN
-1157 GIRK
+1157 GVRN

>member
-9 VLCSILATN
+9 GLCSILATN

-31 PIGVREVDVVSHAS
+31 PMGVREVDVVSHAS
-45 TMGPPPVPS
+45 TMAPPPVPS

-70 ESDKNLPFESDFIE
+70 ESDRNLPFESDFIE

-188 DVAFKLKLK
+188 DVAFKLKMK
-197 HNSDE
+197 HNSAE
-202 ERAAFYDAVRGDL
+202 ERAAFYDAIRDDL

-226 MAGST
+226 MAGSSG

-255 NGKRIYQSL
+255 NGKKIYQSL

-317 SEISDIELSVL
+317 SEISNIELSVL
-328 DEKGEAKNTKT
+328 DEKGDVKNTKT

-349 YSELQ
+349 YNELQ
-354 IFSKVFESNKKY
+354 IFSKAFESNKKY
-366 RLSLYHPSVKTLNL
+366 RLSLYHPSVKTVNL

-385 DLANVKPARTLW
+385 DLANVKSERILW
-397 ADDIKSDEDFLMSFD
+397 ADDIKPDEDFSMSFI
-412 EDDKAWLSELNKIVL
+412 EDDKTWLSELNEIVL
-427 KDRNGYSYE
+427 KDRNGYSYT

-445 DDEEH
+445 DDDK
-450 GYEDEYGDNPNRYY
+450 YRNNQNRYY

-475 NKRYFKN
+475 DKKYFKN

-498 SSVSFFIK
+498 SSVSFFRK
-506 RSGVFGTKDVKVE
+506 KGGVFGTKDVKVE

-531 LKSKTTPSTF
+531 IKSKTTPSTF
-541 VLRTYFDK
+541 VLRKYFDK
-549 RNNNA
+549 RNNNVPKA
-554 PRSESKI
+554 ESKI
-561 TVKDQTTGDF
+561 TVKDQTTGVV

-630 ELKEPSVKVKSVVKG
+630 ELKEPSVKVKAVVKG
-645 NPVVISS
+645 NPVVIYS

-664 ISNDR
+664 ISNAK
-669 GYSTTKTDGFVKNN
+669 GYSTTKTDGFVKDN

-690 EDWRKSAGILETVG
+690 EDWRKLAGILETVG
-704 SFSMTISAKGY
+704 SFSMTIAAKGY
-715 KDANIDFAIKDTN
+715 KDANIDFTIKDTN
-728 ITFEVEKDPDKKNI
+728 ISADVEKDPDKKSV
-742 AVNFSQGKLP
+742 AVNFSHGKSP

-838 LRNSQVKALQ
+838 LRTSQVEALQ

-862 AGIDLDVAIFGS
+862 AGIELDVALFGFAK
-874 IQAKLNLKEE
+874 AKLALKEE
-884 ILEKINSSEINE
+884 ILEKINSSKLDEDTKRN
-896 VEKERLIDEVNSAS
+896 LIETVNSS
-910 DLQDLIELEDRVD
+910 NDLQDLLEAEDKVD
-923 DILAKYIAK
+923 NTIAKFMAK
-932 EEEQKTPPINKEDE
+932 EEEQNSSENNKIEEADE
-946 KDLSTNTNEEQ
+946 SK
-957 KTDSNTVIAGD
+957 D
-968 SKSDKTD
+968 SKSEKTVEKPESKSDDIKKKTD
-975 IKHDENTITDSTS
+975 PNNSLVIKPEIEKTEKTEKTLSSSKKSSKSSGGSKSKGRAKSTKTS
-988 EIKSDKNKEIKDVES
+988 VKDV
-1003 KKTPSNI
+1003 KKVFT
-1010 IKPNASSR
+1010 
-1018 LFVGGSGGKS
+1018 
-1028 SSANQ
+1028 
-1033 NKGTNKVSYK
+1033 K
-1043 NWYKLTNGKWTIL
+1043 NWFKLPNGKWTIL
-1056 GENIKSS
+1056 DENIKSS
-1063 WVKDGNHWFYMD
+1063 WVKDGNYWFYMD
-1075 DNSELVE
+1075 DNSELAE
-1082 NQWLYIDGKWYYAKA
+1082 NQWIYIDGKWYFAKA

-1107 SYKDKWYYSKS
+1107 SYKEKWYYAVS
-1118 GGAIFQS
+1118 GGAIVQS
-1125 AWKNIGEKFY
+1125 AWENIGGKFY
-1135 HFGIDGDLSV
+1135 HFGADGDLSV
-1145 NTYVDGYQVDAN
+1145 NTSVDGYQVDAN
-1157 GIRK
+1157 GVRN

>member
-9 VLCSILATN
+9 GLCSILATN

-31 PIGVREVDVVSHAS
+31 PMGVREVDVVSHAS
-45 TMGPPPVPS
+45 TMAPPPVPS

-62 EDKGTEVS
+62 EDKGTEIS

-122 RYETV
+122 KYETV

-188 DVAFKLKLK
+188 DVAFKLKMK
-197 HNSDE
+197 HNSAE
-202 ERAAFYDAVRGDL
+202 ERAAFYDAIRDDL
-215 KEKITVSEIFT
+215 KGKITVSEIFT
-226 MAGST
+226 MAGSSG

-255 NGKRIYQSL
+255 NGKKIYQSL

-317 SEISDIELSVL
+317 SEISNIELSVL
-328 DEKGEAKNTKT
+328 DEKGDVKNTKT

-349 YSELQ
+349 YNELQ
-354 IFSKVFESNKKY
+354 IFSKAFESNKKY
-366 RLSLYHPSVKTLNL
+366 RLSLYHPSVKTVNL

-385 DLANVKPARTLW
+385 DLANVKSERTLW
-397 ADDIKSDEDFLMSFD
+397 ADDIKSDEDFSMSFT
-412 EDDKAWLSELNKIVL
+412 EDDKTWLSELNEIVL
-427 KDRNGYSYE
+427 KDRYGYSYK

-445 DDEEH
+445 DDEE
-450 GYEDEYGDNPNRYY
+450 YRNNPNRYY

-475 NKRYFKN
+475 DKKYFKN

-498 SSVSFFIK
+498 SSVSFFRKKI
-506 RSGVFGTKDVKVE
+506 GVFGTKDVKVE

-549 RNNNA
+549 RNNNVPKA
-554 PRSESKI
+554 ESKI
-561 TVKDQTTGDF
+561 TVKDQTTGVI

-630 ELKEPSVKVKSVVKG
+630 ELKEPSVKVKAVVKG
-645 NPVVISS
+645 NPVVIYS

-664 ISNDR
+664 ISNAK
-669 GYSTTKTDGFVKNN
+669 GYSTTKTDGFVKDN

-690 EDWRKSAGILETVG
+690 EDWRKLAGILETVG
-704 SFSMTISAKGY
+704 SFSMTIAAKGY
-715 KDANIDFAIKDTN
+715 KDANIDFTIKDTN
-728 ITFEVEKDPDKKNI
+728 ISADVEKDPDKKSV
-742 AVNFSQGKLP
+742 AVNFSHGKSP

-838 LRNSQVKALQ
+838 LRTSQVEALQ

-862 AGIDLDVAIFGS
+862 AGIELDVALFGFAK
-874 IQAKLNLKEE
+874 AKLALKEE
-884 ILEKINSSEINE
+884 ILEKINSSKLDEDTKRN
-896 VEKERLIDEVNSAS
+896 LIETVNSS
-910 DLQDLIELEDRVD
+910 NDLQDLLEAEDKVD
-923 DILAKYIAK
+923 NTIAKFMAK
-932 EEEQKTPPINKEDE
+932 EEEQNSSENNKIEEADE
-946 KDLSTNTNEEQ
+946 SK
-957 KTDSNTVIAGD
+957 D
-968 SKSDKTD
+968 SKSEKTVEKPESKSDDIKKKTD
-975 IKHDENTITDSTS
+975 PNNSLVIKPETEKTEKTLSSSKKSSKSSGGSKSKGRAKSTGTS
-988 EIKSDKNKEIKDVES
+988 VKDV
-1003 KKTPSNI
+1003 KKVFT
-1010 IKPNASSR
+1010 
-1018 LFVGGSGGKS
+1018 
-1028 SSANQ
+1028 
-1033 NKGTNKVSYK
+1033 K
-1043 NWYKLTNGKWTIL
+1043 NWFKLPNGKWTIL
-1056 GENIKSS
+1056 DENIKSS
-1063 WVKDGNHWFYMD
+1063 WVKDGNYWFYMD
-1075 DNSELVE
+1075 DNSELAE
-1082 NQWLYIDGKWYYAKA
+1082 NQWIYIDGKWYFAKA
-1097 GGYIAENEWI
+1097 GGYIAENEWL
-1107 SYKDKWYYSKS
+1107 SYKGKWYYAVS
-1118 GGAIFQS
+1118 GGAIAQS
-1125 AWKNIGEKFY
+1125 AWENIGGKFY
-1135 HFGIDGDLSV
+1135 HFGADGDLSV
-1145 NTYVDGYQVDAN
+1145 NTSVDGYQVDAN
-1157 GIRK
+1157 GVRN

>member
-9 VLCSILATN
+9 GLCSILATN

-31 PIGVREVDVVSHAS
+31 PMGVREVDVVSHAS
-45 TMGPPPVPS
+45 TMAPPPAPS

-70 ESDKNLPFESDFIE
+70 ESDRNLPFESDFIE

-188 DVAFKLKLK
+188 DVAFKLKMK
-197 HNSDE
+197 HNSAE
-202 ERAAFYDAVRGDL
+202 ERAAFYDAIRDDL

-226 MAGST
+226 MAGSSG

-255 NGKRIYQSL
+255 NGKKIYQSL

-317 SEISDIELSVL
+317 SEISNIELSVL
-328 DEKGEAKNTKT
+328 DEKGDVKNTKT

-349 YSELQ
+349 YNELQ
-354 IFSKVFESNKKY
+354 IFSKAFESNKKY
-366 RLSLYHPSVKTLNL
+366 RLSLYHPSVKTVNL

-385 DLANVKPARTLW
+385 DLANVKSERTLW
-397 ADDIKSDEDFLMSFD
+397 ADDIKSDEDFSMSFT
-412 EDDKAWLSELNKIVL
+412 EDDKTWLSELNEIVL
-427 KDRNGYSYE
+427 KDRYGYSYK

-445 DDEEH
+445 DDEE
-450 GYEDEYGDNPNRYY
+450 YRNNPNRYY

-475 NKRYFKN
+475 DKKYFKN

-498 SSVSFFIK
+498 SSVSFFRKKI
-506 RSGVFGTKDVKVE
+506 GVFGTKDVKVE

-549 RNNNA
+549 RNNNVPKA
-554 PRSESKI
+554 ESKI
-561 TVKDQTTGDF
+561 TVKDQTTGVI

-630 ELKEPSVKVKSVVKG
+630 DLKEPSVKVKSVVKG

-664 ISNDR
+664 ISNAK
-669 GYSTTKTDGFVKNN
+669 GYSTTKTDGFVKDN

-690 EDWRKSAGILETVG
+690 EDWRKPAGILETVG
-704 SFSMTISAKGY
+704 SFSMTIAAKGY
-715 KDANIDFAIKDTN
+715 KDANIDFTIKDTN
-728 ITFEVEKDPDKKNI
+728 ISVDVEKDPDKKSV
-742 AVNFSQGKLP
+742 AVNFSHGKSP

-819 RSEKEALLEKVSTP
+819 RSEKEELLEKVSTP

-838 LRNSQVKALQ
+838 LRTSQVEALQ

-862 AGIDLDVAIFGS
+862 AGIELDVALFGFVK
-874 IQAKLNLKEE
+874 AKLALKEE
-884 ILEKINSSEINE
+884 ILEKINSSKLDEDTKRN
-896 VEKERLIDEVNSAS
+896 LIETVNSS
-910 DLQDLIELEDRVD
+910 NDLQDLLAAEDKVD
-923 DILAKYIAK
+923 NTIAKFMVK
-932 EEEQKTPPINKEDE
+932 EEEQNSSENNKIEEADE
-946 KDLSTNTNEEQ
+946 SK
-957 KTDSNTVIAGD
+957 D
-968 SKSDKTD
+968 SKSEKTVEKTESKSDDIKKKTD
-975 IKHDENTITDSTS
+975 PNNSLVIKPEIEKTEKTEKTLSSSKKSSKSSGGSKSKGRAKSTGTS
-988 EIKSDKNKEIKDVES
+988 VKDV
-1003 KKTPSNI
+1003 KKVFT
-1010 IKPNASSR
+1010 
-1018 LFVGGSGGKS
+1018 
-1028 SSANQ
+1028 
-1033 NKGTNKVSYK
+1033 K
-1043 NWYKLTNGKWTIL
+1043 NWFKLPNGKWTIL

-1063 WVKDGNHWFYMD
+1063 WIKDGNHWFYMD
-1075 DNSELVE
+1075 DNSELAE
-1082 NQWLYIDGKWYYAKA
+1082 NQWIYIGGKWYFAKA

-1107 SYKDKWYYSKS
+1107 PYKEKWYYAVS
-1118 GGAIFQS
+1118 GGAIVQS
-1125 AWKNIGEKFY
+1125 AWKNIGGKFY
-1135 HFGIDGDLSV
+1135 HFGTDGDLSV
-1145 NTYVDGYQVDAN
+1145 NTSVDGYQVDADGVRN
-1157 GIRK
+1157 

>member
-9 VLCSILATN
+9 GLCSILATN

-31 PIGVREVDVVSHAS
+31 PMGVREVDVVSHAS
-45 TMGPPPVPS
+45 TMAPPPVPS

-70 ESDKNLPFESDFIE
+70 ESDRNLPFESDFIE

-188 DVAFKLKLK
+188 DVAFKLKMK
-197 HNSDE
+197 HNSAE
-202 ERAAFYDAVRGDL
+202 ERAAFYDAIRDDL

-226 MAGST
+226 MAGSSG

-241 SIDEDNDELTIQFK
+241 SIDEDNDELIIQFK
-255 NGKRIYQSL
+255 NGKKIYQSL

-317 SEISDIELSVL
+317 SEISNIELSVL
-328 DEKGEAKNTKT
+328 DEKGDVKNTKT

-349 YSELQ
+349 YNELQ
-354 IFSKVFESNKKY
+354 IFSKAFESNKKY
-366 RLSLYHPSVKTLNL
+366 RLSLYHPSVKTVNL

-385 DLANVKPARTLW
+385 DLANVKSERILW
-397 ADDIKSDEDFLMSFD
+397 ADDIKPDEDFSMSFI
-412 EDDKAWLSELNKIVL
+412 EDDKTWLSELNEIVL
-427 KDRNGYSYE
+427 KDRNGYSYT

-445 DDEEH
+445 DDDK
-450 GYEDEYGDNPNRYY
+450 YRNNQNRYY

-475 NKRYFKN
+475 DKKYFKN

-498 SSVSFFIK
+498 SSVSFFRK
-506 RSGVFGTKDVKVE
+506 KGGVFGTKDVKVE

-549 RNNNA
+549 RNNNVPKA
-554 PRSESKI
+554 ESKI
-561 TVKDQTTGDF
+561 TVKDQTTGVV

-664 ISNDR
+664 ISNAK
-669 GYSTTKTDGFVKNN
+669 GYSTTKTDGFVKDN

-690 EDWRKSAGILETVG
+690 EDWRKPAGILETVG
-704 SFSMTISAKGY
+704 SFSMTIAAKGY
-715 KDANIDFAIKDTN
+715 KDANIDFTIKDTN
-728 ITFEVEKDPDKKNI
+728 ISADVEKDPDKKSV
-742 AVNFSQGKLP
+742 AVNFSHGKSP

-838 LRNSQVKALQ
+838 LRTSQVEALQ

-862 AGIDLDVAIFGS
+862 EGIELDVALFGFAK
-874 IQAKLNLKEE
+874 AKLALKEE
-884 ILEKINSSEINE
+884 ILEKINSSKLDEDTKRN
-896 VEKERLIDEVNSAS
+896 LIETVNSS
-910 DLQDLIELEDRVD
+910 NDLQDLLEAEDKVD
-923 DILAKYIAK
+923 NTIAKFMAK
-932 EEEQKTPPINKEDE
+932 EEEQNSSENNKIEEADE
-946 KDLSTNTNEEQ
+946 SK
-957 KTDSNTVIAGD
+957 D
-968 SKSDKTD
+968 SKSEKTVEKPESKSDDIKKKTD
-975 IKHDENTITDSTS
+975 PNNSLVIKPEIEKTEKTEKPEKTLSSSKKSSKSSGGSKSKGRAKSTGTS
-988 EIKSDKNKEIKDVES
+988 VKDV
-1003 KKTPSNI
+1003 KKVFT
-1010 IKPNASSR
+1010 
-1018 LFVGGSGGKS
+1018 
-1028 SSANQ
+1028 
-1033 NKGTNKVSYK
+1033 K
-1043 NWYKLTNGKWTIL
+1043 NWFKLPNGKWTIL

-1063 WVKDGNHWFYMD
+1063 WVKDGNYWFYMD
-1075 DNSELVE
+1075 NNSELAE
-1082 NQWLYIDGKWYYAKA
+1082 NQWIYIDGKWYFAKA

-1107 SYKDKWYYSKS
+1107 SYKEKWYYAVS
-1118 GGAIFQS
+1118 GGAIAQS
-1125 AWKNIGEKFY
+1125 AWENIGGKFY
-1135 HFGIDGDLSV
+1135 HFGADGDLSV
-1145 NTYVDGYQVDAN
+1145 NTSVDGYQVDAN
-1157 GIRK
+1157 GVRN

>member
-9 VLCSILATN
+9 GLCSILATN

-31 PIGVREVDVVSHAS
+31 PMGVREVDVVSHAS
-45 TMGPPPVPS
+45 TMGPPPAPS

-188 DVAFKLKLK
+188 DVAFKLKMK
-197 HNSDE
+197 HNSAE
-202 ERAAFYDAVRGDL
+202 ERAAFYDAIRDDL

-226 MAGST
+226 MAGSSG

-241 SIDEDNDELTIQFK
+241 SIDEDNDELIIQFK
-255 NGKRIYQSL
+255 NGKKIYQSL

-317 SEISDIELSVL
+317 SEISNIELSVL
-328 DEKGEAKNTKT
+328 DENGDVKNTKT

-349 YSELQ
+349 YNELQ
-354 IFSKVFESNKKY
+354 IFSKAFESNKKY
-366 RLSLYHPSVKTLNL
+366 RLSLYHPSVKTVNL

-385 DLANVKPARTLW
+385 DLANVKSERILW
-397 ADDIKSDEDFLMSFD
+397 ADDIKPDEDFSMSFI
-412 EDDKAWLSELNKIVL
+412 EDDKTWLSELNEIVL
-427 KDRNGYSYE
+427 KDRNGYSYT

-445 DDEEH
+445 DDDK
-450 GYEDEYGDNPNRYY
+450 YRNNQNRYY

-475 NKRYFKN
+475 DKKYFKN

-498 SSVSFFIK
+498 SSVSFFRK
-506 RSGVFGTKDVKVE
+506 KGGVFGTKDVKVE

-549 RNNNA
+549 RNNNVPKA
-554 PRSESKI
+554 ESKI
-561 TVKDQTTGDF
+561 TVKDQTTGVV

-664 ISNDR
+664 ISNAK
-669 GYSTTKTDGFVKNN
+669 GYSTTKTDGFVKDN

-690 EDWRKSAGILETVG
+690 EDWRKPAGILETVG
-704 SFSMTISAKGY
+704 SFSMTIAAKGY
-715 KDANIDFAIKDTN
+715 KDANIDFTIKDTN
-728 ITFEVEKDPDKKNI
+728 ISADVEKDPDKKSV
-742 AVNFSQGKLP
+742 AVNFSHGKSP

-838 LRNSQVKALQ
+838 LRTSQVEALQ

-862 AGIDLDVAIFGS
+862 AGIELDVALFGFAK
-874 IQAKLNLKEE
+874 AKLALKEE
-884 ILEKINSSEINE
+884 ILEKINSSKLDEDTKRN
-896 VEKERLIDEVNSAS
+896 LIETVNSS
-910 DLQDLIELEDRVD
+910 NDLQDLLEAEDKVD
-923 DILAKYIAK
+923 NTIAKFMAK
-932 EEEQKTPPINKEDE
+932 EEEQNSSENNKIEEADE
-946 KDLSTNTNEEQ
+946 SK
-957 KTDSNTVIAGD
+957 D
-968 SKSDKTD
+968 SKSEKTVEKPESKSDDIKKKTD
-975 IKHDENTITDSTS
+975 PNNSLVIKPEIEKTEKTEKTLSSSKKSSKSSGGSKSKGRAKSTKTS
-988 EIKSDKNKEIKDVES
+988 VKDV
-1003 KKTPSNI
+1003 KKVFT
-1010 IKPNASSR
+1010 
-1018 LFVGGSGGKS
+1018 
-1028 SSANQ
+1028 
-1033 NKGTNKVSYK
+1033 K
-1043 NWYKLTNGKWTIL
+1043 NWFKLPNGKWTIL
-1056 GENIKSS
+1056 DENIKSS
-1063 WVKDGNHWFYMD
+1063 WVKDGNYWFYMD
-1075 DNSELVE
+1075 DNSELAE
-1082 NQWLYIDGKWYYAKA
+1082 NQWIYIGGKWYFAKA
-1097 GGYIAENEWI
+1097 GGYIAENEWL
-1107 SYKDKWYYSKS
+1107 SYKGKWYYAVS
-1118 GGAIFQS
+1118 GGAIAQS
-1125 AWKNIGEKFY
+1125 AWENIGGKFY
-1135 HFGIDGDLSV
+1135 HFGADGDLSV
-1145 NTYVDGYQVDAN
+1145 NTSVDGYQVDAN
-1157 GIRK
+1157 GVRN

>member
-9 VLCSILATN
+9 GLCSILATN

-31 PIGVREVDVVSHAS
+31 PMGVREVDVVSHAS
-45 TMGPPPVPS
+45 TMAPPPVPS
-54 LRPGRGEG
+54 LRLGRGEG

-70 ESDKNLPFESDFIE
+70 ESDRNLPFESDFIE

-188 DVAFKLKLK
+188 DVAFKLKMK
-197 HNSDE
+197 HNSAE
-202 ERAAFYDAVRGDL
+202 ERAAFYDAIRDDL
-215 KEKITVSEIFT
+215 KGKITVSEIFT
-226 MAGST
+226 MAGSSG

-241 SIDEDNDELTIQFK
+241 SIDEDNDELIIQFK
-255 NGKRIYQSL
+255 NGKKIYQSL

-317 SEISDIELSVL
+317 SEISNIELSVL
-328 DEKGEAKNTKT
+328 DEKGDVKNTKT

-349 YSELQ
+349 YNELQ
-354 IFSKVFESNKKY
+354 IFSKAFESNKKY
-366 RLSLYHPSVKTLNL
+366 RLSLYHPSVKTVNL

-385 DLANVKPARTLW
+385 DLANVKSERILW
-397 ADDIKSDEDFLMSFD
+397 ADDIKPDEDFSMSFI
-412 EDDKAWLSELNKIVL
+412 EDDKTWLSELNEIVL
-427 KDRNGYSYE
+427 KDRNGYSYT

-445 DDEEH
+445 DDDK
-450 GYEDEYGDNPNRYY
+450 YRNNQNRYY

-475 NKRYFKN
+475 DKKYFKN

-498 SSVSFFIK
+498 SSVSFFRK
-506 RSGVFGTKDVKVE
+506 KGGVFGTKDVKVE

-549 RNNNA
+549 RNNNVPKA
-554 PRSESKI
+554 ESKI
-561 TVKDQTTGDF
+561 TVKDQTTGVV

-664 ISNDR
+664 ISNAK
-669 GYSTTKTDGFVKNN
+669 GYSTTKTVGFVKDN

-690 EDWRKSAGILETVG
+690 EDWRKPAGILETVG
-704 SFSMTISAKGY
+704 SFSMTIAAKGY
-715 KDANIDFAIKDTN
+715 KDANIDFTIKDTN
-728 ITFEVEKDPDKKNI
+728 ISADVEKDPDKKSV
-742 AVNFSQGKLP
+742 AVNFSHGKSP

-838 LRNSQVKALQ
+838 LRTSQVEALQ

-862 AGIDLDVAIFGS
+862 AGIELDVALFGFAK
-874 IQAKLNLKEE
+874 AKLALKEE
-884 ILEKINSSEINE
+884 ILEKINSSKLDEDTKRN
-896 VEKERLIDEVNSAS
+896 LIETVNSS
-910 DLQDLIELEDRVD
+910 NDLQDLLEAEDKVD
-923 DILAKYIAK
+923 NTIAK
-932 EEEQKTPPINKEDE
+932 FMAKEDE
-946 KDLSTNTNEEQ
+946 QNSSENNKIEEADES
-957 KTDSNTVIAGD
+957 KD
-968 SKSDKTD
+968 SKSEKTVEKPESKSDDIKKKTD
-975 IKHDENTITDSTS
+975 PNNSLVIKPETEKTEKTEKTLSSSKKSSKSSGGSKSKGRAKSTGTS
-988 EIKSDKNKEIKDVES
+988 VKDV
-1003 KKTPSNI
+1003 KKVFT
-1010 IKPNASSR
+1010 
-1018 LFVGGSGGKS
+1018 
-1028 SSANQ
+1028 
-1033 NKGTNKVSYK
+1033 K
-1043 NWYKLTNGKWTIL
+1043 NWFKLPNGKWTIL
-1056 GENIKSS
+1056 DENIKSS
-1063 WVKDGNHWFYMD
+1063 WVKDGNYWFYMD
-1075 DNSELVE
+1075 DNSELAE
-1082 NQWLYIDGKWYYAKA
+1082 NQWIYIGGKWYFAKA

-1107 SYKDKWYYSKS
+1107 SYKEKWYYAVS
-1118 GGAIFQS
+1118 GGAIAQS
-1125 AWKNIGEKFY
+1125 AWESIGGKLY
-1135 HFGIDGDLSV
+1135 HFGADGDLSV
-1145 NTYVDGYQVDAN
+1145 NTSVDGYQVDAN
-1157 GIRK
+1157 GVRN

>member
-9 VLCSILATN
+9 GLCSILATN

-31 PIGVREVDVVSHAS
+31 PMGVREVDVVSHAS
-45 TMGPPPVPS
+45 TMAPPPVPS

-70 ESDKNLPFESDFIE
+70 ESDRNLPFESDFIE

-188 DVAFKLKLK
+188 DVAFKLKMK
-197 HNSDE
+197 HNSAE
-202 ERAAFYDAVRGDL
+202 ERAAFYDAIRDDL
-215 KEKITVSEIFT
+215 KGKITVSEIFT
-226 MAGST
+226 MAGSSG

-255 NGKRIYQSL
+255 NGKKIYQSL

-317 SEISDIELSVL
+317 SEISNIELSVL
-328 DEKGEAKNTKT
+328 DEKGDVKNTKT

-349 YSELQ
+349 YNELQ
-354 IFSKVFESNKKY
+354 IFSKAFESNKKY
-366 RLSLYHPSVKTLNL
+366 RLSLYHPSVKTVNL

-385 DLANVKPARTLW
+385 DLANVKSERTLW
-397 ADDIKSDEDFLMSFD
+397 ADDIKSDEDFSMSFT
-412 EDDKAWLSELNKIVL
+412 EDDKTWLSELNEIVL
-427 KDRNGYSYE
+427 KDRYGYSYK

-445 DDEEH
+445 DDEE
-450 GYEDEYGDNPNRYY
+450 YRNNPNRYY

-475 NKRYFKN
+475 DKKYFKN

-498 SSVSFFIK
+498 SSVSFFRKKI
-506 RSGVFGTKDVKVE
+506 GVFGTKDVKVE

-549 RNNNA
+549 RNNNVPKA
-554 PRSESKI
+554 ESKI
-561 TVKDQTTGDF
+561 TVKDQTTGVI

-630 ELKEPSVKVKSVVKG
+630 ELKEPSVKVKAVVKG
-645 NPVVISS
+645 NPVVIYS

-664 ISNDR
+664 ISNAK
-669 GYSTTKTDGFVKNN
+669 GYSTTKTDGFVKDN

-690 EDWRKSAGILETVG
+690 EDWRKLAGILETVG
-704 SFSMTISAKGY
+704 SFSMTIAAKGY
-715 KDANIDFAIKDTN
+715 KDANIDFTIKDTN
-728 ITFEVEKDPDKKNI
+728 ISADVEKDPDKKSV
-742 AVNFSQGKLP
+742 AVNFSHGKSP

-838 LRNSQVKALQ
+838 LRTSQVEALQ

-862 AGIDLDVAIFGS
+862 AGIELDVALFGFAK
-874 IQAKLNLKEE
+874 AKLVLKEE
-884 ILEKINSSEINE
+884 ILEKINSSKLDEDTKRN
-896 VEKERLIDEVNSAS
+896 LIETVNSS
-910 DLQDLIELEDRVD
+910 NDLQDLLEAEDKVD
-923 DILAKYIAK
+923 NTIAKFMAK
-932 EEEQKTPPINKEDE
+932 EEEQNSSENNKIEEADE
-946 KDLSTNTNEEQ
+946 SK
-957 KTDSNTVIAGD
+957 D
-968 SKSDKTD
+968 SKSEKTVEKPESKSDDIKKKTD
-975 IKHDENTITDSTS
+975 PNNSLVIKPEIEKTEKTEKTLSSSKKSSKSSGGSKSKGRAKSTGTS
-988 EIKSDKNKEIKDVES
+988 VKDV
-1003 KKTPSNI
+1003 KKVFT
-1010 IKPNASSR
+1010 
-1018 LFVGGSGGKS
+1018 
-1028 SSANQ
+1028 
-1033 NKGTNKVSYK
+1033 K
-1043 NWYKLTNGKWTIL
+1043 NWFKLPNGKWTIL

-1063 WVKDGNHWFYMD
+1063 WVKDGNYWFYMD
-1075 DNSELVE
+1075 NNSELAE
-1082 NQWLYIDGKWYYAKA
+1082 NQWIYIDGKWYFAKA

-1107 SYKDKWYYSKS
+1107 SYKEKWYYAVS
-1118 GGAIFQS
+1118 GGAIAQS
-1125 AWKNIGEKFY
+1125 AWENIGGKFY
-1135 HFGIDGDLSV
+1135 HFGVDGDLSV
-1145 NTYVDGYQVDAN
+1145 NTSVDGYQVDAN
-1157 GIRK
+1157 GVRN

>member
-9 VLCSILATN
+9 GLCSILATN

-31 PIGVREVDVVSHAS
+31 PMGVREVDVVSHAS
-45 TMGPPPVPS
+45 TMAPPPVPS
-54 LRPGRGEG
+54 LRPRRGEG

-70 ESDKNLPFESDFIE
+70 ESDKNLPYESDFIE

-188 DVAFKLKLK
+188 DVAFKLKMK
-197 HNSDE
+197 HNSAE
-202 ERAAFYDAVRGDL
+202 ERAAFYDAIRDDL
-215 KEKITVSEIFT
+215 KGKITVSEIFT
-226 MAGST
+226 MAGSSG

-241 SIDEDNDELTIQFK
+241 SIDEDNDELIIQFK
-255 NGKRIYQSL
+255 NGKKIYQSL

-317 SEISDIELSVL
+317 SEISNIELSVL
-328 DEKGEAKNTKT
+328 DEKGDVKTTKT

-349 YSELQ
+349 YNELQ
-354 IFSKVFESNKKY
+354 IFSKAFESNKKY
-366 RLSLYHPSVKTLNL
+366 RLSLYHPSVKTVNL

-385 DLANVKPARTLW
+385 DLANVKSERILW
-397 ADDIKSDEDFLMSFD
+397 ADDIKPDEDFSMSFI
-412 EDDKAWLSELNKIVL
+412 EDDKTWLSELNEIVL
-427 KDRNGYSYE
+427 KDRNGYSYT
-436 MYPIAQKAI
+436 MDPIAQKAI
-445 DDEEH
+445 DDDK
-450 GYEDEYGDNPNRYY
+450 YRNNQNRYY

-475 NKRYFKN
+475 DKKYFKN

-487 ILEFKAKGYDD
+487 ILEFKSKGYDD
-498 SSVSFFIK
+498 SSVSFFRKKI
-506 RSGVFGTKDVKVE
+506 GVFGTKDVKVE

-549 RNNNA
+549 RNNNVPKA
-554 PRSESKI
+554 ESKI
-561 TVKDQTTGDF
+561 TVKDQTTGVV

-664 ISNDR
+664 ISNAK
-669 GYSTTKTDGFVKNN
+669 GYSTTKTDGFVKDD

-690 EDWRKSAGILETVG
+690 EDWRKLAGILETVG
-704 SFSMTISAKGY
+704 SFSMTIAAKGY
-715 KDANIDFAIKDTN
+715 KDANIDFTIKDTN
-728 ITFEVEKDPDKKNI
+728 ISADVEKDPDKKSV
-742 AVNFSQGKLP
+742 AVNFSHGKSP

-838 LRNSQVKALQ
+838 LRTSQVEALQ

-862 AGIDLDVAIFGS
+862 AGIELDVALFGFAK
-874 IQAKLNLKEE
+874 AKLALKEE
-884 ILEKINSSEINE
+884 ILEKINSSKLDEDTKRN
-896 VEKERLIDEVNSAS
+896 LIETVNSS
-910 DLQDLIELEDRVD
+910 NDLQDLLEAEDKVD
-923 DILAKYIAK
+923 NTIAKFMAK
-932 EEEQKTPPINKEDE
+932 EEEQNSSENNKIEEADE
-946 KDLSTNTNEEQ
+946 SK
-957 KTDSNTVIAGD
+957 D
-968 SKSDKTD
+968 SKSEKTVEKPESKSDDIKKKTD
-975 IKHDENTITDSTS
+975 PNNSLVIKPEIEKTEKTEKTLSSSKKSSKSSGGSKSKGRAKSTGTS
-988 EIKSDKNKEIKDVES
+988 VKDV
-1003 KKTPSNI
+1003 KKVFT
-1010 IKPNASSR
+1010 
-1018 LFVGGSGGKS
+1018 
-1028 SSANQ
+1028 
-1033 NKGTNKVSYK
+1033 K
-1043 NWYKLTNGKWTIL
+1043 NWFKLPNGKWTIL
-1056 GENIKSS
+1056 DENIKSS
-1063 WVKDGNHWFYMD
+1063 WVKDGNYWFYMD
-1075 DNSELVE
+1075 DNSELAE
-1082 NQWLYIDGKWYYAKA
+1082 NQWIYIGGKWYFAKA

-1107 SYKDKWYYSKS
+1107 SYKEKWYFAVS
-1118 GGAIFQS
+1118 GGAIAQS
-1125 AWKNIGEKFY
+1125 AWENIGGKFY
-1135 HFGIDGDLSV
+1135 HFGTDGDLSV
-1145 NTYVDGYQVDAN
+1145 NTSVDGYQVDTN
-1157 GIRK
+1157 GVRN

>member
-1 MFKRIFKV
+1 
-9 VLCSILATN
+9 
-18 MVMSSFFYTKVLK
+18 
-31 PIGVREVDVVSHAS
+31 
-45 TMGPPPVPS
+45 
-54 LRPGRGEG
+54 
-62 EDKGTEVS
+62 
-70 ESDKNLPFESDFIE
+70 
-84 SLEYNNSYGYLIM
+84 
-97 HLNKDFLSNGFVNE
+97 
-111 IQYIG
+111 
-116 INDVKY
+116 
-122 RYETV
+122 
-127 NTDRS
+127 
-132 KWYTIF
+132 
-138 IPYKYLNKG
+138 
-147 ENILYFYMKDITY
+147 
-160 KTFVELGD
+160 
-168 EFKKQKISPKLIALE
+168 
-183 NTDGV
+183 
-188 DVAFKLKLK
+188 
-197 HNSDE
+197 
-202 ERAAFYDAVRGDL
+202 
-215 KEKITVSEIFT
+215 
-226 MAGST
+226 MAGSSG

-241 SIDEDNDELTIQFK
+241 SIDEDNDELIIQFK
-255 NGKRIYQSL
+255 NGKKIYQSL

-317 SEISDIELSVL
+317 SEISNIELSVL
-328 DEKGEAKNTKT
+328 DEKGDVKTTKT

-349 YSELQ
+349 YNELQ

-366 RLSLYHPSVKTLNL
+366 RLSLYHPSVKTVNL

-385 DLANVKPARTLW
+385 DLANVKSERILW
-397 ADDIKSDEDFLMSFD
+397 ADDIKPDEDFSMSFI
-412 EDDKAWLSELNKIVL
+412 EDDKTWLSELNEIVL
-427 KDRNGYSYE
+427 KDRNGYSYT

-445 DDEEH
+445 DDDK
-450 GYEDEYGDNPNRYY
+450 YRNNQNRYY

-475 NKRYFKN
+475 DKKYFKN

-498 SSVSFFIK
+498 SSVSFFRK
-506 RSGVFGTKDVKVE
+506 KGGVFGTKDVKVE

-549 RNNNA
+549 RNNNVPKA
-554 PRSESKI
+554 ESKI
-561 TVKDQTTGDF
+561 TVKDQTTGVV

-664 ISNDR
+664 ISNAK
-669 GYSTTKTDGFVKNN
+669 GYSTTKTDGFVKDN

-690 EDWRKSAGILETVG
+690 EDWRKPAGILETVG
-704 SFSMTISAKGY
+704 SFSMTIAAKGY
-715 KDANIDFAIKDTN
+715 KDANIDFTIKDTN
-728 ITFEVEKDPDKKNI
+728 ISADVEKDPDKKSV
-742 AVNFSQGKLP
+742 AVNFSHGKSP

-838 LRNSQVKALQ
+838 LRTSQVEALQ

-862 AGIDLDVAIFGS
+862 AGIELDVALFGFAK
-874 IQAKLNLKEE
+874 AKLALKEE
-884 ILEKINSSEINE
+884 ILEKINSSKLDEDTKRN
-896 VEKERLIDEVNSAS
+896 LIETVNSS
-910 DLQDLIELEDRVD
+910 NDLQDLLEAEDKVD
-923 DILAKYIAK
+923 NTIAKFMAK
-932 EEEQKTPPINKEDE
+932 EEEQNSSENNKIEEADE
-946 KDLSTNTNEEQ
+946 SK
-957 KTDSNTVIAGD
+957 D
-968 SKSDKTD
+968 SKSEKTVEKPESKSDDIKKKTD
-975 IKHDENTITDSTS
+975 PNNSLVIKPEIEKTEKTEKTLSSSKKSSKSSGGSKSKGRAKSTGTS
-988 EIKSDKNKEIKDVES
+988 VKDV
-1003 KKTPSNI
+1003 KKVFT
-1010 IKPNASSR
+1010 
-1018 LFVGGSGGKS
+1018 
-1028 SSANQ
+1028 
-1033 NKGTNKVSYK
+1033 K
-1043 NWYKLTNGKWTIL
+1043 NWFKLPNGKWTIL

-1063 WVKDGNHWFYMD
+1063 WVKDGNYWFYMD
-1075 DNSELVE
+1075 DNSELAE
-1082 NQWLYIDGKWYYAKA
+1082 NQWIYIGGKWYFAKA

-1107 SYKDKWYYSKS
+1107 RYKEKWYYAVS
-1118 GGAIFQS
+1118 GGAIVQS
-1125 AWKNIGEKFY
+1125 AWKNIGGKFY
-1135 HFGIDGDLSV
+1135 HFGTDGDLSV
-1145 NTYVDGYQVDAN
+1145 NTSVDGYQVDAN
-1157 GIRK
+1157 GVRN

>member
-9 VLCSILATN
+9 GLCSILATN

-31 PIGVREVDVVSHAS
+31 PMGVREVDVVSHAS
-45 TMGPPPVPS
+45 TMAPPPVPS

-122 RYETV
+122 KYETV

-188 DVAFKLKLK
+188 DVAFKLKMK
-197 HNSDE
+197 HNSAE
-202 ERAAFYDAVRGDL
+202 ERAAFYDAIRDDL
-215 KEKITVSEIFT
+215 KGKITVSEIFT
-226 MAGST
+226 MAGSSG

-255 NGKRIYQSL
+255 NGKKIYQSL

-317 SEISDIELSVL
+317 SEISNIELSVL
-328 DEKGEAKNTKT
+328 DEKGDVKNTKT

-349 YSELQ
+349 YNELQ
-354 IFSKVFESNKKY
+354 IFSKAFESNKKY
-366 RLSLYHPSVKTLNL
+366 RLSLYHPSVKTVNL

-385 DLANVKPARTLW
+385 DLANVKSERTLW
-397 ADDIKSDEDFLMSFD
+397 ADDIKSDEDFSMSFT
-412 EDDKAWLSELNKIVL
+412 EDDKTWLSELNEIVL
-427 KDRNGYSYE
+427 KDRYGYSYK

-445 DDEEH
+445 DDEE
-450 GYEDEYGDNPNRYY
+450 YRNNPNRYY

-475 NKRYFKN
+475 DKKYFKN

-498 SSVSFFIK
+498 SSVSFFRKKI
-506 RSGVFGTKDVKVE
+506 GVFGTKDVKVE

-549 RNNNA
+549 RNNNVPKA
-554 PRSESKI
+554 ESKI
-561 TVKDQTTGDF
+561 TVKDQTTGVI

-630 ELKEPSVKVKSVVKG
+630 ELKEPSVKVKAVVKG
-645 NPVVISS
+645 NPVVIYS

-664 ISNDR
+664 ISNAK
-669 GYSTTKTDGFVKNN
+669 GYSTTKTDGFVKDN

-690 EDWRKSAGILETVG
+690 EDWRKLAGILETVG
-704 SFSMTISAKGY
+704 SFSMTIAAKGY
-715 KDANIDFAIKDTN
+715 KDANIDFTIKDTN
-728 ITFEVEKDPDKKNI
+728 ISADVEKDPDKKSV
-742 AVNFSQGKLP
+742 AVNFSHGKSP

-838 LRNSQVKALQ
+838 LRTSQVEALQ

-862 AGIDLDVAIFGS
+862 AGIELDVALFGFAK
-874 IQAKLNLKEE
+874 AKLVLKEE
-884 ILEKINSSEINE
+884 ILEKINSSKLDEDTKRN
-896 VEKERLIDEVNSAS
+896 LIETVNSS
-910 DLQDLIELEDRVD
+910 NDLQDLLEAEDKVD
-923 DILAKYIAK
+923 NTIAKFVVK
-932 EEEQKTPPINKEDE
+932 EEEQNSSENNKIEEADE
-946 KDLSTNTNEEQ
+946 SK
-957 KTDSNTVIAGD
+957 D
-968 SKSDKTD
+968 SKSEKTEEKSESKSDDIKKKTD
-975 IKHDENTITDSTS
+975 PNNSLVIKPEIEKTKKTEKTLPSSKKSSKSSGGSKSKGRAKSTGTS
-988 EIKSDKNKEIKDVES
+988 VKDV
-1003 KKTPSNI
+1003 KKVFT
-1010 IKPNASSR
+1010 
-1018 LFVGGSGGKS
+1018 
-1028 SSANQ
+1028 
-1033 NKGTNKVSYK
+1033 K
-1043 NWYKLTNGKWTIL
+1043 NWFKLPNGKWTIL

-1063 WVKDGNHWFYMD
+1063 WVKDGNYWFYMD
-1075 DNSELVE
+1075 NNSELAE
-1082 NQWLYIDGKWYYAKA
+1082 NQWIYIGGKWYFAKA

-1107 SYKDKWYYSKS
+1107 SYKEKWYYAVS
-1118 GGAIFQS
+1118 GGAIVQS
-1125 AWKNIGEKFY
+1125 AWENIGGKFY
-1135 HFGIDGDLSV
+1135 HFGADGDLSV
-1145 NTYVDGYQVDAN
+1145 NTSVDGYQVDAN
-1157 GIRK
+1157 GVRN

>member
-9 VLCSILATN
+9 GLCSILATN

-31 PIGVREVDVVSHAS
+31 PMGVREVDVVSHAS
-45 TMGPPPVPS
+45 TMGPPPAPS

-188 DVAFKLKLK
+188 DVAFKLKMK
-197 HNSDE
+197 HNSAE
-202 ERAAFYDAVRGDL
+202 ERAAFYDAIRDDL

-226 MAGST
+226 MAGSSG

-241 SIDEDNDELTIQFK
+241 SIDEDNDELIIQFK
-255 NGKRIYQSL
+255 NGKKIYQSL

-317 SEISDIELSVL
+317 SEISNIELSVL
-328 DEKGEAKNTKT
+328 DENGDVKNTKT

-349 YSELQ
+349 YNELQ
-354 IFSKVFESNKKY
+354 IFSKAFESNKKY
-366 RLSLYHPSVKTLNL
+366 RLSLYHPSVKTVNL

-385 DLANVKPARTLW
+385 DLANVKSERILW
-397 ADDIKSDEDFLMSFD
+397 ADDIKPDEDFSMSFI
-412 EDDKAWLSELNKIVL
+412 EDDKTWLSELNEIVL
-427 KDRNGYSYE
+427 KDRNGYSYT

-445 DDEEH
+445 DDDK
-450 GYEDEYGDNPNRYY
+450 YRNNQNRYY

-475 NKRYFKN
+475 DKKYFKN

-498 SSVSFFIK
+498 SSVSFFRK
-506 RSGVFGTKDVKVE
+506 KGGVFGTKDVKVE

-549 RNNNA
+549 RNNNVPKA
-554 PRSESKI
+554 ESKI
-561 TVKDQTTGDF
+561 TVKDQTTGVV

-664 ISNDR
+664 ISNAK
-669 GYSTTKTDGFVKNN
+669 GYSTTKTDGFVKDN

-690 EDWRKSAGILETVG
+690 EDWRKPAGILETVG
-704 SFSMTISAKGY
+704 SFSMTIAAKGY
-715 KDANIDFAIKDTN
+715 KDENIDFTIKDTN
-728 ITFEVEKDPDKKNI
+728 ISADVEKAPDKKSV
-742 AVNFSQGKLP
+742 AVNFSHGKSP

-838 LRNSQVKALQ
+838 LRTSQVEALQ

-862 AGIDLDVAIFGS
+862 AGIELDVALFGFAK
-874 IQAKLNLKEE
+874 AKLALKEE
-884 ILEKINSSEINE
+884 ILEKINSSKLDEDTKRN
-896 VEKERLIDEVNSAS
+896 LIETVNSS
-910 DLQDLIELEDRVD
+910 NDLQDLLEAEDKVD
-923 DILAKYIAK
+923 NTIAKFMAK
-932 EEEQKTPPINKEDE
+932 EEEQNSSENNKIEEADE
-946 KDLSTNTNEEQ
+946 SK
-957 KTDSNTVIAGD
+957 D
-968 SKSDKTD
+968 SKSEKTVEKPESKSDDIKKKTD
-975 IKHDENTITDSTS
+975 PNNSLVIKPEIEKTEKTEKTLSSSKKSSKSSGGSKSKGRAKSTGTS
-988 EIKSDKNKEIKDVES
+988 VKDV
-1003 KKTPSNI
+1003 KKVFT
-1010 IKPNASSR
+1010 
-1018 LFVGGSGGKS
+1018 
-1028 SSANQ
+1028 
-1033 NKGTNKVSYK
+1033 K
-1043 NWYKLTNGKWTIL
+1043 NWFKLPNGKWTIL
-1056 GENIKSS
+1056 DENIKSS
-1063 WVKDGNHWFYMD
+1063 WVKDGNYWFYMD
-1075 DNSELVE
+1075 DNSELAE
-1082 NQWLYIDGKWYYAKA
+1082 NQWIYIGGKWYFAKA
-1097 GGYIAENEWI
+1097 GGYIAENEWL
-1107 SYKDKWYYSKS
+1107 SYKGKWYYAVS
-1118 GGAIFQS
+1118 GGAIAQS
-1125 AWKNIGEKFY
+1125 AWENIGGKFY
-1135 HFGIDGDLSV
+1135 HFGADGDLSV
-1145 NTYVDGYQVDAN
+1145 NTSVDGYQVDAN
-1157 GIRK
+1157 GVRN

>member
-9 VLCSILATN
+9 GLCSILATN

-31 PIGVREVDVVSHAS
+31 PMGVREVDVVSHAS
-45 TMGPPPVPS
+45 TMAPPPVPS

-122 RYETV
+122 KYETV

-188 DVAFKLKLK
+188 DVAFKLKMK
-197 HNSDE
+197 HNSAE
-202 ERAAFYDAVRGDL
+202 ERAAFYDAIRDDL

-226 MAGST
+226 MAGSSG

-241 SIDEDNDELTIQFK
+241 SIDEDNDELIIQFK

-317 SEISDIELSVL
+317 SEISNIELSVL
-328 DEKGEAKNTKT
+328 DENGDVKNTKT

-349 YSELQ
+349 YNELQ
-354 IFSKVFESNKKY
+354 IFSKAFESNKKY
-366 RLSLYHPSVKTLNL
+366 RLSLYHPSVKTVNL

-385 DLANVKPARTLW
+385 DLANVKSERTLW
-397 ADDIKSDEDFLMSFD
+397 ADDIKSDEDFSMSFT
-412 EDDKAWLSELNKIVL
+412 EDDKTWLSELNEIVL
-427 KDRNGYSYE
+427 KDRYGYSYK

-445 DDEEH
+445 DDDK
-450 GYEDEYGDNPNRYY
+450 YRNNPNRYY

-475 NKRYFKN
+475 DKKYFKN

-498 SSVSFFIK
+498 SSVSFFRKKI
-506 RSGVFGTKDVKVE
+506 GVFGTKDVKVE

-524 DSDYSLE
+524 DTDYSLE

-549 RNNNA
+549 RNNNVPKA
-554 PRSESKI
+554 ESKI
-561 TVKDQTTGDF
+561 TVKDQTTGVV

-664 ISNDR
+664 ISNAK
-669 GYSTTKTDGFVKNN
+669 GYSTTKTDGFVKDN

-690 EDWRKSAGILETVG
+690 EDWRKPAGILETVG
-704 SFSMTISAKGY
+704 SFSMTIAAKGY
-715 KDANIDFAIKDTN
+715 KDANIDFTIKDTN
-728 ITFEVEKDPDKKNI
+728 ISADVEKDPDKKSVD
-742 AVNFSQGKLP
+742 VNFSHGKSP

-838 LRNSQVKALQ
+838 LRTSQVEALQ

-862 AGIDLDVAIFGS
+862 AGIELDVALFGFAK
-874 IQAKLNLKEE
+874 AKLALKEE
-884 ILEKINSSEINE
+884 ILEKINSSKLDEDTKRN
-896 VEKERLIDEVNSAS
+896 LIETVNSS
-910 DLQDLIELEDRVD
+910 NDLQDLLEAEDKVD
-923 DILAKYIAK
+923 NTIAKFMAK
-932 EEEQKTPPINKEDE
+932 EEEQNSSENNKIEEADE
-946 KDLSTNTNEEQ
+946 SK
-957 KTDSNTVIAGD
+957 D
-968 SKSDKTD
+968 SKSEKTVEKPESKSDDIKKKTD
-975 IKHDENTITDSTS
+975 PNNSLVIKPEIEKTEKTEKTEKALSSSKKSSKSSGGSKSKGRAKSTGTS
-988 EIKSDKNKEIKDVES
+988 VKDV
-1003 KKTPSNI
+1003 KKVFT
-1010 IKPNASSR
+1010 
-1018 LFVGGSGGKS
+1018 
-1028 SSANQ
+1028 
-1033 NKGTNKVSYK
+1033 K
-1043 NWYKLTNGKWTIL
+1043 NWFKLPNGKWTIL

-1063 WVKDGNHWFYMD
+1063 WVKDGNYWFYMD
-1075 DNSELVE
+1075 DNSELAE
-1082 NQWLYIDGKWYYAKA
+1082 NQWIYIGGKWYFAKA
-1097 GGYIAENEWI
+1097 GGYIAENEWL
-1107 SYKDKWYYSKS
+1107 SYKGKWYYAVS
-1118 GGAIFQS
+1118 GGAIVQS
-1125 AWKNIGEKFY
+1125 AWENIGGKFY
-1135 HFGIDGDLSV
+1135 HFGADGDLSV
-1145 NTYVDGYQVDAN
+1145 NTSVDGYQVDAN
-1157 GIRK
+1157 GVRN

>member
-1 MFKRIFKV
+1 
-9 VLCSILATN
+9 
-18 MVMSSFFYTKVLK
+18 MSSFFYTKVLK
-31 PIGVREVDVVSHAS
+31 PMGVREVDVVSHAS
-45 TMGPPPVPS
+45 TMAPPPVPS

-70 ESDKNLPFESDFIE
+70 ESDRNLPFESDFIE

-122 RYETV
+122 KYETV

-188 DVAFKLKLK
+188 DVAFKLKMK
-197 HNSDE
+197 HNSAE
-202 ERAAFYDAVRGDL
+202 ERAAFYDAIRDDL
-215 KEKITVSEIFT
+215 KGKITVSEIFT
-226 MAGST
+226 MAGSSG

-241 SIDEDNDELTIQFK
+241 SIDEDNDELIIQFK
-255 NGKRIYQSL
+255 NGKKIYQSL

-317 SEISDIELSVL
+317 SEISNIELSVL
-328 DEKGEAKNTKT
+328 DEKGDVKNTKT

-349 YSELQ
+349 YNELQ
-354 IFSKVFESNKKY
+354 IFSKAFESNKKY
-366 RLSLYHPSVKTLNL
+366 RLSLYHPSVKTVNL

-385 DLANVKPARTLW
+385 DLANVKSERTLW
-397 ADDIKSDEDFLMSFD
+397 ADDIKSDEDFSMSFI
-412 EDDKAWLSELNKIVL
+412 EDDKTWLSELNEIVL
-427 KDRNGYSYE
+427 KDRNGYSYT

-445 DDEEH
+445 DDDK
-450 GYEDEYGDNPNRYY
+450 YRNNKNRYY

-475 NKRYFKN
+475 DKKYFKN

-498 SSVSFFIK
+498 SSVSFFRK
-506 RSGVFGTKDVKVE
+506 KSGMFGTKDVKVE
-519 YRFLT
+519 HRFLT

-531 LKSKTTPSTF
+531 LKSKTDPTTF
-541 VLRTYFDK
+541 VLRTSFDI
-549 RNNNA
+549 RNNKA
-554 PRSESKI
+554 PKAESII
-561 TVKDQTTGDF
+561 TVKDQTSGVV

-586 AGGNVLKI
+586 DKGYVLKI

-630 ELKEPSVKVKSVVKG
+630 ELKDPSVKVKSVVKG

-664 ISNDR
+664 ISNAK
-669 GYSTTKTDGFVKNN
+669 GYSTTKTDGFVKDN

-690 EDWRKSAGILETVG
+690 EDWRKPAGIIETVG
-704 SFSMTISAKGY
+704 SFSMTIAAKGY
-715 KDANIDFAIKDTN
+715 KDANIDFTIKDTN
-728 ITFEVEKDPDKKNI
+728 ISAEVEKDPDKKSV
-742 AVNFSQGKLP
+742 AVNFSQGKFP

-838 LRNSQVKALQ
+838 LRTSQVEALQ

-862 AGIDLDVAIFGS
+862 AGIELDVALFGFAK
-874 IQAKLNLKEE
+874 AKLALKEE
-884 ILEKINSSEINE
+884 ILEKINSSKLDEDTKRN
-896 VEKERLIDEVNSAS
+896 LIETVNSS
-910 DLQDLIELEDRVD
+910 NDLQDLLEAEDKVD
-923 DILAKYIAK
+923 NTIAKFMAK
-932 EEEQKTPPINKEDE
+932 EEEQNSSENNKIEEADE
-946 KDLSTNTNEEQ
+946 SK
-957 KTDSNTVIAGD
+957 D
-968 SKSDKTD
+968 SKSEKTVEKPESKSDDIKKKTD
-975 IKHDENTITDSTS
+975 PNNSLVIKPEIEKTEKTEKTLSSSKKSSKSSGGSKSKGRAKSTGTS
-988 EIKSDKNKEIKDVES
+988 VKDV
-1003 KKTPSNI
+1003 KKVFT
-1010 IKPNASSR
+1010 
-1018 LFVGGSGGKS
+1018 
-1028 SSANQ
+1028 
-1033 NKGTNKVSYK
+1033 K
-1043 NWYKLTNGKWTIL
+1043 NCFKLPNGKWTIL
-1056 GENIKSS
+1056 DENIKSS
-1063 WVKDGNHWFYMD
+1063 WVKDGNYWFYMD
-1075 DNSELVE
+1075 DNSELAE
-1082 NQWLYIDGKWYYAKA
+1082 NQWIYIGGKWYFAKA

-1107 SYKDKWYYSKS
+1107 SYKEKWYYAVS
-1118 GGAIFQS
+1118 GGAIVQS
-1125 AWKNIGEKFY
+1125 AWENIGGKFY
-1135 HFGIDGDLSV
+1135 HFGADGDLSV
-1145 NTYVDGYQVDAN
+1145 NTSVDGYQVDAN
-1157 GIRK
+1157 GVRN

>member
-9 VLCSILATN
+9 GLCSILATN

-31 PIGVREVDVVSHAS
+31 PMGVREVDVVSHAS
-45 TMGPPPVPS
+45 TMAPPPVPS

-70 ESDKNLPFESDFIE
+70 ESDRNLPFESDFIE

-138 IPYKYLNKG
+138 IPYKYLNKD

-188 DVAFKLKLK
+188 DVAFKLKMK
-197 HNSDE
+197 HNSAE
-202 ERAAFYDAVRGDL
+202 ERAAFYDAIRDDL
-215 KEKITVSEIFT
+215 KGKITVSEIFT
-226 MAGST
+226 MAGSSG

-255 NGKRIYQSL
+255 NGKKIYQSL

-317 SEISDIELSVL
+317 SEISNIELSVL
-328 DEKGEAKNTKT
+328 DEKGDVKNTKT

-349 YSELQ
+349 YNELQ
-354 IFSKVFESNKKY
+354 IFSKAFESNKKY
-366 RLSLYHPSVKTLNL
+366 RLSLYHPSVKTVNL

-385 DLANVKPARTLW
+385 DLANVKSERTLW
-397 ADDIKSDEDFLMSFD
+397 ADDIKSDEDFSMSFT
-412 EDDKAWLSELNKIVL
+412 EDDKTWLSELNEIVL
-427 KDRNGYSYE
+427 KDRYGYSYK

-445 DDEEH
+445 DDEE
-450 GYEDEYGDNPNRYY
+450 YRNNPNRYY

-475 NKRYFKN
+475 DKKYFKN

-498 SSVSFFIK
+498 SSVSFFRKKI
-506 RSGVFGTKDVKVE
+506 GVFGTKDVKVE

-549 RNNNA
+549 RNNNVPKA
-554 PRSESKI
+554 ESKI
-561 TVKDQTTGDF
+561 TVKDQTTGVI

-630 ELKEPSVKVKSVVKG
+630 ELKEPSVKVKAVVKG
-645 NPVVISS
+645 NPVVIYS

-664 ISNDR
+664 ISNAK
-669 GYSTTKTDGFVKNN
+669 GYSTTKTDGFVKDN

-690 EDWRKSAGILETVG
+690 EDWRKLAGILETVG
-704 SFSMTISAKGY
+704 SFSMTIAAKGY
-715 KDANIDFAIKDTN
+715 KDANIDFTIKDTN
-728 ITFEVEKDPDKKNI
+728 ISADVEKDPDKKSV
-742 AVNFSQGKLP
+742 AVNFSHGKSP

-838 LRNSQVKALQ
+838 LRTSQVEALQ

-862 AGIDLDVAIFGS
+862 AGIELDVALFGFAK
-874 IQAKLNLKEE
+874 AKLVLKEE
-884 ILEKINSSEINE
+884 ILEKINSSKLDEDTKRN
-896 VEKERLIDEVNSAS
+896 LIETVNSS
-910 DLQDLIELEDRVD
+910 NDLQDLLEAEDKVD
-923 DILAKYIAK
+923 NTIAKFMAK
-932 EEEQKTPPINKEDE
+932 EEEQNSSENNKIEEADE
-946 KDLSTNTNEEQ
+946 SK
-957 KTDSNTVIAGD
+957 D
-968 SKSDKTD
+968 SKSEKTVEKPESKSDDIKKKTD
-975 IKHDENTITDSTS
+975 PNNSLVIKPEIEKTEKTEKTLSSSKKSSKSSGGSKSKGRAKSTGTS
-988 EIKSDKNKEIKDVES
+988 VKDV
-1003 KKTPSNI
+1003 KKVFT
-1010 IKPNASSR
+1010 
-1018 LFVGGSGGKS
+1018 
-1028 SSANQ
+1028 
-1033 NKGTNKVSYK
+1033 K
-1043 NWYKLTNGKWTIL
+1043 NWFKLPNGKWTIL
-1056 GENIKSS
+1056 DENIKSS
-1063 WVKDGNHWFYMD
+1063 WVKDGNYWFYMD
-1075 DNSELVE
+1075 DNSELAE
-1082 NQWLYIDGKWYYAKA
+1082 NQWIYIGGKWYFAKA

-1107 SYKDKWYYSKS
+1107 SYKEKWYFAVS
-1118 GGAIFQS
+1118 GGAIAQS
-1125 AWKNIGEKFY
+1125 AWENIGGKFY
-1135 HFGIDGDLSV
+1135 HFGTDGDLSV
-1145 NTYVDGYQVDAN
+1145 NTSVDGYQVDAN
-1157 GIRK
+1157 GVRN

>member
-9 VLCSILATN
+9 GLCSILATN

-31 PIGVREVDVVSHAS
+31 PMGVREVDVVSHAS
-45 TMGPPPVPS
+45 TMAPPPVPS

-62 EDKGTEVS
+62 EDKGTEIS

-122 RYETV
+122 KYETV

-188 DVAFKLKLK
+188 DVAFKLKMK
-197 HNSDE
+197 HNSAE
-202 ERAAFYDAVRGDL
+202 ERAAFYDAIRDDL

-226 MAGST
+226 MAGSSG

-241 SIDEDNDELTIQFK
+241 SIDEDNDELIIQFK
-255 NGKRIYQSL
+255 NGKKIYQSL

-317 SEISDIELSVL
+317 SEISNIELSVL
-328 DEKGEAKNTKT
+328 DENGDVKNTKT

-349 YSELQ
+349 YNELQ
-354 IFSKVFESNKKY
+354 IFSKAFESNKKY
-366 RLSLYHPSVKTLNL
+366 RLSLYHPSVKTVNL

-385 DLANVKPARTLW
+385 DLANVKSERILW
-397 ADDIKSDEDFLMSFD
+397 ADDIKPDEDFSMSFI
-412 EDDKAWLSELNKIVL
+412 EDDKTWLSELNEIVL
-427 KDRNGYSYE
+427 KDRNGYSYT

-445 DDEEH
+445 DDDK
-450 GYEDEYGDNPNRYY
+450 YRNNQNRYY

-475 NKRYFKN
+475 DKKYFKN

-498 SSVSFFIK
+498 SSVSFFRK
-506 RSGVFGTKDVKVE
+506 KGGVFGTKDVKVE

-531 LKSKTTPSTF
+531 LKSKTDPTTF

-549 RNNNA
+549 RNNNVPKA
-554 PRSESKI
+554 ESKI
-561 TVKDQTTGDF
+561 TVKDQTTGVV

-664 ISNDR
+664 ISNAK
-669 GYSTTKTDGFVKNN
+669 GYSTTKTDGFVKDN

-690 EDWRKSAGILETVG
+690 EDWRKPAGILETVG
-704 SFSMTISAKGY
+704 SFSMTIAAKGY
-715 KDANIDFAIKDTN
+715 KDANIDFTIKDTN
-728 ITFEVEKDPDKKNI
+728 ISADVEKDPDKKSV
-742 AVNFSQGKLP
+742 AVNFSHGKSP

-838 LRNSQVKALQ
+838 LRTSQVEALQ

-862 AGIDLDVAIFGS
+862 AGIELDVALFGFAK
-874 IQAKLNLKEE
+874 AKLALKEE
-884 ILEKINSSEINE
+884 ILEKINSSKLDEDTKRN
-896 VEKERLIDEVNSAS
+896 LIETVNSS
-910 DLQDLIELEDRVD
+910 NDLQDLLEAEDKVD
-923 DILAKYIAK
+923 NTIAKFMAK
-932 EEEQKTPPINKEDE
+932 EEEQNSSENNKIEEADE
-946 KDLSTNTNEEQ
+946 SK
-957 KTDSNTVIAGD
+957 D
-968 SKSDKTD
+968 SKSEKTVEKPESKSDDIKKKTD
-975 IKHDENTITDSTS
+975 PNNSLVIKPEIEKTEKTEKTLSSSKKSSKSSGGSKSKGRAKSTGTS
-988 EIKSDKNKEIKDVES
+988 VKDV
-1003 KKTPSNI
+1003 KKVFT
-1010 IKPNASSR
+1010 
-1018 LFVGGSGGKS
+1018 
-1028 SSANQ
+1028 
-1033 NKGTNKVSYK
+1033 K
-1043 NWYKLTNGKWTIL
+1043 NWFKLPNGKWTIL
-1056 GENIKSS
+1056 DENIKSS
-1063 WVKDGNHWFYMD
+1063 WVKDGNYWFYMD
-1075 DNSELVE
+1075 DNSELAE
-1082 NQWLYIDGKWYYAKA
+1082 NQWIYIDGKWYFAKA

-1107 SYKDKWYYSKS
+1107 SYKEKWYYAVS
-1118 GGAIFQS
+1118 GGAIAQS
-1125 AWKNIGEKFY
+1125 AWENIGGKFY
-1135 HFGIDGDLSV
+1135 HFGVDGDLSV
-1145 NTYVDGYQVDAN
+1145 NTSVDGYQVDAN
-1157 GIRK
+1157 GVRN